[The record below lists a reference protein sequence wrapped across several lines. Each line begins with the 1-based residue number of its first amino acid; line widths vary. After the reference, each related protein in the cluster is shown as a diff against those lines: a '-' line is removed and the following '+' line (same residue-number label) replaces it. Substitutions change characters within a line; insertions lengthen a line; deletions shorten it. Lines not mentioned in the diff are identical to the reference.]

1 MGLGFTIH
9 TKIKDIEK
17 FQQAVESQAV
27 ESGYNAEHDESS
39 STVSFCRLGDLF
51 LNYQHEGEGNT
62 DNVIS
67 VNGDCQTNMLGPGF
81 HKAAIEFIDR
91 LQQATGTRFEVED
104 ETDYYTER
112 DFEAMKK
119 KHFHK
124 WLAKLFEIIQEQEDK
139 GSTSLSICWDLNKY
153 YPQSD
158 SGIVISPLGSFRLS
172 EVIRR
177 IREEGIESFADDFF
191 IWNNPER
198 DARFHRGLAL
208 NAMWED
214 CYFMPS
220 ERSEED
226 ARING
231 YIISELETAAS
242 LDPSLPFPKKEYEEL
257 CRLHGCTPVPT
268 DGIPTYETEF
278 AIGYRRGIIN
288 HKVGRI
294 RFSLPGSYLEDTD
307 DGTLVYYDAAADNW
321 HTVRCTGYSTNG
333 EPDFLDVE
341 EEMIEEREFDGGK
354 YRLYDMGIG
363 QDSED
368 EEPYPVYSCHALCSN
383 QYTLFTLCA
392 SRLEDLKKLSG
403 EFLPTLVAD
412 QPIEPENK
420 QIIYTGENMN
430 DELMKQIDEWHKA
443 EKHQEIIDALEQIP
457 EAERDFETTSLLARA
472 YNNIEEYAKAA
483 ELLESV
489 REEGAEDERWNFR
502 MGYAQYFLNN
512 YREALDYFSKARE
525 LNPED
530 EDTLSFIR
538 QCNMALPLT
547 RRVKEF
553 WNWFVENEEKLSGM
567 MNPKSMEEAD
577 AFMEF
582 ISKGTNLISED
593 MHFNIGGDHEFTF
606 SVEGWPDLFII
617 YPYIISCMPECLK
630 GKWKFFP
637 FNPGKVGSFAYRVHN
652 TDVDM
657 GKIMVKA
664 SYDEKRENFNIRYYD
679 KNLCALPEENSDGNF
694 HVILELVLG
703 EGVSF
708 KYVNGIERASGIE
721 EGMIALSGLRQ
732 HIEETVKSHGHEFF
746 ENPKD
751 VYTGYQLTPKESD
764 ELRFDVI
771 VGSTCLDSI
780 VADYYHGSTE
790 IFDHADGFGV
800 QALYMVFQNGVG
812 EDNILN
818 FRHDLEDRI
827 TEEILEPGNLGVITG
842 GATGTEYSYID
853 LFVYDLRA
861 FVKKVIPLLDEYPE
875 YSFYISDFIRNGRI
889 HQLTEAASE
898 AIPYTKENKEE
909 FLAQIEK
916 WNDMEKFSKCI
927 KALEDIPE
935 AEQDYDMVM
944 LQVRAYENYAIL
956 GDNGEEPEDDE
967 KERALNKALELLE
980 SIREAGESQAG
991 WNKRMAYAYQYLV
1004 EQEEKAIEYAKR
1016 WAELDPEDS
1025 SAVAVINECNE
1036 ELEKRKIKCESCC
1049 DDDNGDNKSIAP
1061 EMYSE
1066 DEIDIIEKHIEH
1078 YYGNFEFVF
1087 HEKVSPDIHVDICL
1101 IPPSEECNWY
1111 TLVTMGMGAHLM
1123 NVPNQLKEEQLE
1135 RAELVICLP
1144 EYWKLDKEHLK
1155 DEKWYWPIRLLKEL
1169 ARFPGENNT
1178 WLGWGHTVSYDGPLS
1193 YTTELCASI
1202 LINPPCGNVGG
1213 NTCTLPD
1220 GEEVNFYQVIPL
1232 YRDELEYKLKN
1243 GTQKLLDKMNDNI
1256 LLVNPHRLNVLN
1268 QIDIETNPIQSSEI
1282 SISSVAR
1289 QEVIAHIEK
1298 YFGKI
1303 NNFLHDDSCS
1313 EYPLDIAVIAP
1324 RKEHNYYTLI
1334 TVNMSNHEVLESDDI
1349 DGNTCHQELL
1359 INLPPD
1365 WKLGLS
1371 DWTEEKWCWP
1381 IRLITSL
1388 ARQCIRHR
1396 TCISWGKTMEL
1407 GGENTFSEDTK
1418 LCAIVLLS
1426 PSIFGDKSSTCK
1438 TQEAGSVEF
1447 YQVIPLYREEL
1458 QFIQDKDIDE
1468 FFEIC
1473 PDDALETINPLR
1485 LNVVTDAEKIGY
1497 DISYIDDAKK
1507 HEEKIEELHLSADEL
1522 APYNHMAIYLRW
1534 CIEHNL
1540 MSQPF
1545 LFRHGDLVDRVKVED
1560 SIDLR
1565 EFIRDNEDLHGGL
1578 STILLNR
1585 VGTMFTKWY
1594 NWENRS
1600 TPYAYIKDIQAY
1612 AMDYFKGRIWNSE
1625 DETDAAYLLLPW
1637 TEKYYHDMAALI
1649 DSRFKEWEDE
1659 PQTDPQFLH
1668 IPQDN
1673 IKLLLKDWSKAIECT
1688 VSSRVLVDGCDVGF
1702 GCGRGSH
1709 SRRRRMG
1716 GPDGRRLPADYGEN
1730 RTEHTADKGGCGS
1743 AGRGGAIGQRLAD
1756 ADIVPQSAGRP
1767 LRAGHQLGCK
1777 PRRGARGAGR
1787 RRLVDR
1793 HRRSGL
1799 AGCGR
1804 RAARNRCRRTPHK
1817 GHYGDIDFGYD
1828 VLVRRERCRADI
1840 AISEQRGGVKGV
1852 RHLDD
1857 GVARRRDGAA
1867 ARHPPSVGHR
1877 RVAAGRMDDQ
1887 TAQPPALRRGICRND
1902 GTEYPPFAR
1911 SAVSLDDAAGR
1922 HGNGFLRPDRLH
1934 RSCHASR
1941 RADALP
1947 RGRPPRAPAGNPSLG
1962 GGGIA
1967 SLRYRFQNVH
1977 FARKCHYRTAGNPD
1991 SRMGGFTQ

>member
-1396 TCISWGKTMEL
+1396 TCISWEKTMEL

-1688 VSSRVLVDGCDVGF
+1688 VSSRVLVDGCEIATCIRQKPFAED
-1702 GCGRGSH
+1702 
-1709 SRRRRMG
+1709 MG
-1716 GPDGRRLPADYGEN
+1716 WDSGWLF
-1730 RTEHTADKGGCGS
+1730 
-1743 AGRGGAIGQRLAD
+1743 LAD
-1756 ADIVPQSAGRP
+1756 GDEDNDECRYEYCDLNTICNYSPDVMQYLDFPYDT
-1767 LRAGHQLGCK
+1767 
-1777 PRRGARGAGR
+1777 
-1787 RRLVDR
+1787 RLVR
-1793 HRRSGL
+1793 
-1799 AGCGR
+1799 
-1804 RAARNRCRRTPHK
+1804 K
-1817 GHYGDIDFGYD
+1817 
-1828 VLVRRERCRADI
+1828 E
-1840 AISEQRGGVKGV
+1840 
-1852 RHLDD
+1852 D
-1857 GVARRRDGAA
+1857 GKLYVDE
-1867 ARHPPSVGHR
+1867 
-1877 RVAAGRMDDQ
+1877 D
-1887 TAQPPALRRGICRND
+1887 
-1902 GTEYPPFAR
+1902 
-1911 SAVSLDDAAGR
+1911 
-1922 HGNGFLRPDRLH
+1922 
-1934 RSCHASR
+1934 
-1941 RADALP
+1941 
-1947 RGRPPRAPAGNPSLG
+1947 
-1962 GGGIA
+1962 
-1967 SLRYRFQNVH
+1967 
-1977 FARKCHYRTAGNPD
+1977 
-1991 SRMGGFTQ
+1991 

>member
-1202 LINPPCGNVGG
+1202 LINPPCGNIGGNIGG

-1220 GEEVNFYQVIPL
+1220 GEEVNFYQIIPL
-1232 YRDELEYKLKN
+1232 YGDELEFKLKN

-1407 GGENTFSEDTK
+1407 GGDNTFSEGTK

-1438 TQEAGSVEF
+1438 TQGAGSVEF

-1545 LFRHGDLVDRVKVED
+1545 LFRHGDLVDRVKAED

-1688 VSSRVLVDGCDVGF
+1688 VSSRVLVVGCEIATCIRQKPFAED
-1702 GCGRGSH
+1702 
-1709 SRRRRMG
+1709 MG
-1716 GPDGRRLPADYGEN
+1716 WDSGWLF
-1730 RTEHTADKGGCGS
+1730 
-1743 AGRGGAIGQRLAD
+1743 LAD
-1756 ADIVPQSAGRP
+1756 GDEDNDECRYEYCDLNTICNYSPDVMQYLDFPYDT
-1767 LRAGHQLGCK
+1767 
-1777 PRRGARGAGR
+1777 
-1787 RRLVDR
+1787 RLVR
-1793 HRRSGL
+1793 
-1799 AGCGR
+1799 
-1804 RAARNRCRRTPHK
+1804 K
-1817 GHYGDIDFGYD
+1817 
-1828 VLVRRERCRADI
+1828 E
-1840 AISEQRGGVKGV
+1840 
-1852 RHLDD
+1852 D
-1857 GVARRRDGAA
+1857 GKLYVD
-1867 ARHPPSVGHR
+1867 
-1877 RVAAGRMDDQ
+1877 
-1887 TAQPPALRRGICRND
+1887 
-1902 GTEYPPFAR
+1902 EE
-1911 SAVSLDDAAGR
+1911 
-1922 HGNGFLRPDRLH
+1922 
-1934 RSCHASR
+1934 
-1941 RADALP
+1941 
-1947 RGRPPRAPAGNPSLG
+1947 
-1962 GGGIA
+1962 
-1967 SLRYRFQNVH
+1967 
-1977 FARKCHYRTAGNPD
+1977 
-1991 SRMGGFTQ
+1991 

>member
-307 DGTLVYYDAAADNW
+307 DGALVYYDAAADNW

-1688 VSSRVLVDGCDVGF
+1688 VSSRVLVDGCEIATCIRQKPFAED
-1702 GCGRGSH
+1702 
-1709 SRRRRMG
+1709 MG
-1716 GPDGRRLPADYGEN
+1716 WDSGWLF
-1730 RTEHTADKGGCGS
+1730 
-1743 AGRGGAIGQRLAD
+1743 LAD
-1756 ADIVPQSAGRP
+1756 GDEDNDECRYEYCDLNTICNYSPDVMQYLDFPYDT
-1767 LRAGHQLGCK
+1767 
-1777 PRRGARGAGR
+1777 
-1787 RRLVDR
+1787 RLVR
-1793 HRRSGL
+1793 
-1799 AGCGR
+1799 
-1804 RAARNRCRRTPHK
+1804 K
-1817 GHYGDIDFGYD
+1817 
-1828 VLVRRERCRADI
+1828 E
-1840 AISEQRGGVKGV
+1840 
-1852 RHLDD
+1852 D
-1857 GVARRRDGAA
+1857 GKLYVDE
-1867 ARHPPSVGHR
+1867 
-1877 RVAAGRMDDQ
+1877 D
-1887 TAQPPALRRGICRND
+1887 
-1902 GTEYPPFAR
+1902 
-1911 SAVSLDDAAGR
+1911 
-1922 HGNGFLRPDRLH
+1922 
-1934 RSCHASR
+1934 
-1941 RADALP
+1941 
-1947 RGRPPRAPAGNPSLG
+1947 
-1962 GGGIA
+1962 
-1967 SLRYRFQNVH
+1967 
-1977 FARKCHYRTAGNPD
+1977 
-1991 SRMGGFTQ
+1991 

>member
-51 LNYQHEGEGNT
+51 LNYQHEGEGNA

-278 AIGYRRGIIN
+278 AIGYRRGIVN

-354 YRLYDMGIG
+354 YRLYDMGTG

-392 SRLEDLKKLSG
+392 SRLEDLKKLSS

-489 REEGAEDERWNFR
+489 KEEGAEDERWNFR

-538 QCNMALPLT
+538 QCNMHLPLT

-637 FNPGKVGSFAYRVHN
+637 FNPGKVGSFAYRVHD

-771 VGSTCLDSI
+771 VGSTCLSSI

-790 IFDHADGFGV
+790 IFDHANGFGA
-800 QALYMVFQNGVG
+800 QALYIVFQNGAG

-827 TEEILEPGNLGVITG
+827 TEEILE
-842 GATGTEYSYID
+842 TEYSYID

-1101 IPPSEECNWY
+1101 IPPSKECNWY

-1545 LFRHGDLVDRVKVED
+1545 LFRHGDLVDRVKAED

-1688 VSSRVLVDGCDVGF
+1688 VSSRVLVDGCEIATCIRQKPFAED
-1702 GCGRGSH
+1702 
-1709 SRRRRMG
+1709 MG
-1716 GPDGRRLPADYGEN
+1716 WDSGWLF
-1730 RTEHTADKGGCGS
+1730 
-1743 AGRGGAIGQRLAD
+1743 LAD
-1756 ADIVPQSAGRP
+1756 GDEDNDECRYEYCDLNTICNYSPDVMQYLDFPYDT
-1767 LRAGHQLGCK
+1767 
-1777 PRRGARGAGR
+1777 
-1787 RRLVDR
+1787 RLVR
-1793 HRRSGL
+1793 
-1799 AGCGR
+1799 
-1804 RAARNRCRRTPHK
+1804 K
-1817 GHYGDIDFGYD
+1817 
-1828 VLVRRERCRADI
+1828 E
-1840 AISEQRGGVKGV
+1840 
-1852 RHLDD
+1852 D
-1857 GVARRRDGAA
+1857 GKLYVDE
-1867 ARHPPSVGHR
+1867 
-1877 RVAAGRMDDQ
+1877 D
-1887 TAQPPALRRGICRND
+1887 
-1902 GTEYPPFAR
+1902 
-1911 SAVSLDDAAGR
+1911 
-1922 HGNGFLRPDRLH
+1922 
-1934 RSCHASR
+1934 
-1941 RADALP
+1941 
-1947 RGRPPRAPAGNPSLG
+1947 
-1962 GGGIA
+1962 
-1967 SLRYRFQNVH
+1967 
-1977 FARKCHYRTAGNPD
+1977 
-1991 SRMGGFTQ
+1991 

>member
-17 FQQAVESQAV
+17 FQQTVESQAV

-91 LQQATGTRFEVED
+91 LQQATRTRFEVED

-124 WLAKLFEIIQEQEDK
+124 WLAKLFEIIQEQKDK
-139 GSTSLSICWDLNKY
+139 GSTSLLFCWDINKY

-158 SGIVISPLGSFRLS
+158 NGIVISPLGSFCLS
-172 EVIRR
+172 EVVRR

-191 IWNNPER
+191 IWNNSER
-198 DARFHRGLAL
+198 DARFHRGMAL

-231 YIISELETAAS
+231 YIISELETTAS

-257 CRLHGCTPVPT
+257 CRLHGCVPVPT
-268 DGIPTYETEF
+268 DGIPPYETEF
-278 AIGYRRGIIN
+278 AIGYRRGIVN
-288 HKVGRI
+288 HKVGKI

-307 DGTLVYYDAAADNW
+307 EGTLVYYDAAADNW
-321 HTVRCTGYSTNG
+321 HTVRCTGYSTDG

-354 YRLYDMGIG
+354 YRLYDMGID

-368 EEPYPVYSCHALCSN
+368 EEPYPVYSCHALCPN

-392 SRLEDLKKLSG
+392 SRLEDLKKLSS

-412 QPIEPENK
+412 QPIEPEKK

-430 DELMKQIDEWHKA
+430 DELMEQIDEWHKA

-457 EAERDFETTSLLARA
+457 EAERDFETTGFLARA

-1688 VSSRVLVDGCDVGF
+1688 VSSRVLVDGCEIATCIRQKPFAED
-1702 GCGRGSH
+1702 
-1709 SRRRRMG
+1709 MG
-1716 GPDGRRLPADYGEN
+1716 WDSGWLF
-1730 RTEHTADKGGCGS
+1730 
-1743 AGRGGAIGQRLAD
+1743 LAD
-1756 ADIVPQSAGRP
+1756 GDEDNDECRYEYCDLNTICNYSPDVMQYLDFPYDT
-1767 LRAGHQLGCK
+1767 
-1777 PRRGARGAGR
+1777 
-1787 RRLVDR
+1787 RLVR
-1793 HRRSGL
+1793 
-1799 AGCGR
+1799 
-1804 RAARNRCRRTPHK
+1804 K
-1817 GHYGDIDFGYD
+1817 
-1828 VLVRRERCRADI
+1828 E
-1840 AISEQRGGVKGV
+1840 
-1852 RHLDD
+1852 D
-1857 GVARRRDGAA
+1857 GKLYVDE
-1867 ARHPPSVGHR
+1867 
-1877 RVAAGRMDDQ
+1877 D
-1887 TAQPPALRRGICRND
+1887 
-1902 GTEYPPFAR
+1902 
-1911 SAVSLDDAAGR
+1911 
-1922 HGNGFLRPDRLH
+1922 
-1934 RSCHASR
+1934 
-1941 RADALP
+1941 
-1947 RGRPPRAPAGNPSLG
+1947 
-1962 GGGIA
+1962 
-1967 SLRYRFQNVH
+1967 
-1977 FARKCHYRTAGNPD
+1977 
-1991 SRMGGFTQ
+1991 

>member
-842 GATGTEYSYID
+842 GATGTKYSYID

-1688 VSSRVLVDGCDVGF
+1688 VSSRVLVDGCEIATCIRQKPFAED
-1702 GCGRGSH
+1702 
-1709 SRRRRMG
+1709 MG
-1716 GPDGRRLPADYGEN
+1716 WDSGWLF
-1730 RTEHTADKGGCGS
+1730 
-1743 AGRGGAIGQRLAD
+1743 LAD
-1756 ADIVPQSAGRP
+1756 GDEDNDECRYEYCDLNTICNYSPDVMQYLDFPYDT
-1767 LRAGHQLGCK
+1767 
-1777 PRRGARGAGR
+1777 
-1787 RRLVDR
+1787 RLVR
-1793 HRRSGL
+1793 
-1799 AGCGR
+1799 
-1804 RAARNRCRRTPHK
+1804 K
-1817 GHYGDIDFGYD
+1817 
-1828 VLVRRERCRADI
+1828 E
-1840 AISEQRGGVKGV
+1840 
-1852 RHLDD
+1852 D
-1857 GVARRRDGAA
+1857 GKLYVDE
-1867 ARHPPSVGHR
+1867 
-1877 RVAAGRMDDQ
+1877 D
-1887 TAQPPALRRGICRND
+1887 
-1902 GTEYPPFAR
+1902 
-1911 SAVSLDDAAGR
+1911 
-1922 HGNGFLRPDRLH
+1922 
-1934 RSCHASR
+1934 
-1941 RADALP
+1941 
-1947 RGRPPRAPAGNPSLG
+1947 
-1962 GGGIA
+1962 
-1967 SLRYRFQNVH
+1967 
-1977 FARKCHYRTAGNPD
+1977 
-1991 SRMGGFTQ
+1991 

>member
-17 FQQAVESQAV
+17 FQQTVESQAV

-91 LQQATGTRFEVED
+91 LQQATRTRFEVED

-124 WLAKLFEIIQEQEDK
+124 WLTKLFEIIQEQNNK
-139 GSTSLSICWDLNKY
+139 GSTSLLFCWDINKY

-158 SGIVISPLGSFRLS
+158 NGIVISPLGSFRLS
-172 EVIRR
+172 EVVRR

-191 IWNNPER
+191 IWNNSER
-198 DARFHRGLAL
+198 DARFHRGMAL

-231 YIISELETAAS
+231 YIISELETTAS

-257 CRLHGCTPVPT
+257 CRLHGCVPVPT
-268 DGIPTYETEF
+268 DGIPPYETEF
-278 AIGYRRGIIN
+278 AIGYRRGIAN
-288 HKVGRI
+288 HKVGKI
-294 RFSLPGSYLEDTD
+294 RLSLPGSYLEDTD
-307 DGTLVYYDAAADNW
+307 EGTLVYYDAAADNW
-321 HTVRCTGYSTNG
+321 HTVRCTGYSTDG

-354 YRLYDMGIG
+354 YRLYDMGID

-368 EEPYPVYSCHALCSN
+368 EEPYPVYSCHALCPN

-392 SRLEDLKKLSG
+392 SRLEDLKKLSS

-412 QPIEPENK
+412 QPIEPEKK

-430 DELMKQIDEWHKA
+430 DELMEQIDEWHKA

-457 EAERDFETTSLLARA
+457 EAERDFETTGFLARA

-489 REEGAEDERWNFR
+489 REEGTEDERWNFR
-502 MGYAQYFLNN
+502 MGYAQYFLCN
-512 YREALDYFSKARE
+512 YREALSYFSKARE
-525 LNPED
+525 LEPENGD
-530 EDTLSFIR
+530 ALSFIR
-538 QCNMALPLT
+538 QCNMAMPLT

-567 MNPKSMEEAD
+567 MCPNSMEEAD

-637 FNPGKVGSFAYRVHN
+637 FNPGKVGSFAYRVHD

-771 VGSTCLDSI
+771 VGSTCLSSI

-944 LQVRAYENYAIL
+944 LLVRAYENYAIL

-1123 NVPNQLKEEQLE
+1123 NVPNQLKEDQLE

-1202 LINPPCGNVGG
+1202 LINPPCGNIGG

-1220 GEEVNFYQVIPL
+1220 GEEVNFYQIIPL
-1232 YRDELEYKLKN
+1232 YGDELEFKLKN

-1407 GGENTFSEDTK
+1407 GGDNTFSEGTK

-1438 TQEAGSVEF
+1438 TQGAGSVEF

-1545 LFRHGDLVDRVKVED
+1545 LFRHGDLVDRVKAED

-1688 VSSRVLVDGCDVGF
+1688 VSSRVLVVGCEIATCIRQKPFAED
-1702 GCGRGSH
+1702 
-1709 SRRRRMG
+1709 MG
-1716 GPDGRRLPADYGEN
+1716 WDSGWLF
-1730 RTEHTADKGGCGS
+1730 
-1743 AGRGGAIGQRLAD
+1743 LAD
-1756 ADIVPQSAGRP
+1756 GDEDNDECRYEYCDLNTICNYSPDVMQYLDFPYDT
-1767 LRAGHQLGCK
+1767 
-1777 PRRGARGAGR
+1777 
-1787 RRLVDR
+1787 RLVR
-1793 HRRSGL
+1793 
-1799 AGCGR
+1799 
-1804 RAARNRCRRTPHK
+1804 K
-1817 GHYGDIDFGYD
+1817 
-1828 VLVRRERCRADI
+1828 E
-1840 AISEQRGGVKGV
+1840 
-1852 RHLDD
+1852 D
-1857 GVARRRDGAA
+1857 GKLYVD
-1867 ARHPPSVGHR
+1867 
-1877 RVAAGRMDDQ
+1877 
-1887 TAQPPALRRGICRND
+1887 
-1902 GTEYPPFAR
+1902 EE
-1911 SAVSLDDAAGR
+1911 
-1922 HGNGFLRPDRLH
+1922 
-1934 RSCHASR
+1934 
-1941 RADALP
+1941 
-1947 RGRPPRAPAGNPSLG
+1947 
-1962 GGGIA
+1962 
-1967 SLRYRFQNVH
+1967 
-1977 FARKCHYRTAGNPD
+1977 
-1991 SRMGGFTQ
+1991 

>member
-637 FNPGKVGSFAYRVHN
+637 FNPGKVGSFAYCVHN

-1256 LLVNPHRLNVLN
+1256 LLLVNPHRLNVLN

-1688 VSSRVLVDGCDVGF
+1688 VSSRVLVDGCEIATCIRQKPFAED
-1702 GCGRGSH
+1702 
-1709 SRRRRMG
+1709 MG
-1716 GPDGRRLPADYGEN
+1716 WDSGWLF
-1730 RTEHTADKGGCGS
+1730 
-1743 AGRGGAIGQRLAD
+1743 LAD
-1756 ADIVPQSAGRP
+1756 GDEDNDECRYEYCDLNTICNYSPDVMQYLDFPYDT
-1767 LRAGHQLGCK
+1767 
-1777 PRRGARGAGR
+1777 
-1787 RRLVDR
+1787 RLVR
-1793 HRRSGL
+1793 
-1799 AGCGR
+1799 
-1804 RAARNRCRRTPHK
+1804 K
-1817 GHYGDIDFGYD
+1817 
-1828 VLVRRERCRADI
+1828 E
-1840 AISEQRGGVKGV
+1840 
-1852 RHLDD
+1852 D
-1857 GVARRRDGAA
+1857 GKLYVDE
-1867 ARHPPSVGHR
+1867 
-1877 RVAAGRMDDQ
+1877 D
-1887 TAQPPALRRGICRND
+1887 
-1902 GTEYPPFAR
+1902 
-1911 SAVSLDDAAGR
+1911 
-1922 HGNGFLRPDRLH
+1922 
-1934 RSCHASR
+1934 
-1941 RADALP
+1941 
-1947 RGRPPRAPAGNPSLG
+1947 
-1962 GGGIA
+1962 
-1967 SLRYRFQNVH
+1967 
-1977 FARKCHYRTAGNPD
+1977 
-1991 SRMGGFTQ
+1991 

>member
-17 FQQAVESQAV
+17 FQQTVESQAV

-91 LQQATGTRFEVED
+91 LQQATRTRFEVED

-124 WLAKLFEIIQEQEDK
+124 WLAKLFEIIQEQKDK
-139 GSTSLSICWDLNKY
+139 GSTSLLFCWDINKY

-158 SGIVISPLGSFRLS
+158 NGIVISPLGSFCLS
-172 EVIRR
+172 EVVRR

-191 IWNNPER
+191 IWNNSER
-198 DARFHRGLAL
+198 DARFHRGMAL

-1220 GEEVNFYQVIPL
+1220 GEKVNFYQVIPL

-1407 GGENTFSEDTK
+1407 GGDNTFSEGTK

-1438 TQEAGSVEF
+1438 TQGAGSVEF

-1545 LFRHGDLVDRVKVED
+1545 LFRHGDLVDRVKAED

-1688 VSSRVLVDGCDVGF
+1688 VSSRVLVVGCEIATCIRQKPFAED
-1702 GCGRGSH
+1702 
-1709 SRRRRMG
+1709 MG
-1716 GPDGRRLPADYGEN
+1716 WDSGWLF
-1730 RTEHTADKGGCGS
+1730 
-1743 AGRGGAIGQRLAD
+1743 LAD
-1756 ADIVPQSAGRP
+1756 GDEDNDECRYEYCDLNTICNYSPDVMQYLDFPYDT
-1767 LRAGHQLGCK
+1767 
-1777 PRRGARGAGR
+1777 
-1787 RRLVDR
+1787 RLVR
-1793 HRRSGL
+1793 
-1799 AGCGR
+1799 
-1804 RAARNRCRRTPHK
+1804 K
-1817 GHYGDIDFGYD
+1817 
-1828 VLVRRERCRADI
+1828 E
-1840 AISEQRGGVKGV
+1840 
-1852 RHLDD
+1852 D
-1857 GVARRRDGAA
+1857 GKLYVD
-1867 ARHPPSVGHR
+1867 
-1877 RVAAGRMDDQ
+1877 
-1887 TAQPPALRRGICRND
+1887 
-1902 GTEYPPFAR
+1902 EE
-1911 SAVSLDDAAGR
+1911 
-1922 HGNGFLRPDRLH
+1922 
-1934 RSCHASR
+1934 
-1941 RADALP
+1941 
-1947 RGRPPRAPAGNPSLG
+1947 
-1962 GGGIA
+1962 
-1967 SLRYRFQNVH
+1967 
-1977 FARKCHYRTAGNPD
+1977 
-1991 SRMGGFTQ
+1991 

>member
-1123 NVPNQLKEEQLE
+1123 NVPNQLKEDQLE

-1220 GEEVNFYQVIPL
+1220 GEEVNFYQIIPL
-1232 YRDELEYKLKN
+1232 YGDELEFKLKN

-1407 GGENTFSEDTK
+1407 GGDNTFSEGTK

-1438 TQEAGSVEF
+1438 TQGAGSVEF

-1545 LFRHGDLVDRVKVED
+1545 LFKHGDLVDRVKAED

-1688 VSSRVLVDGCDVGF
+1688 VSSRVLVDGCEIATCIRQKPFAED
-1702 GCGRGSH
+1702 
-1709 SRRRRMG
+1709 MG
-1716 GPDGRRLPADYGEN
+1716 WDSGWLF
-1730 RTEHTADKGGCGS
+1730 
-1743 AGRGGAIGQRLAD
+1743 LAD
-1756 ADIVPQSAGRP
+1756 GDEDNDECRYEYCDLNTICNYSPDVMQYLDFPYDT
-1767 LRAGHQLGCK
+1767 
-1777 PRRGARGAGR
+1777 
-1787 RRLVDR
+1787 RLVR
-1793 HRRSGL
+1793 
-1799 AGCGR
+1799 
-1804 RAARNRCRRTPHK
+1804 K
-1817 GHYGDIDFGYD
+1817 
-1828 VLVRRERCRADI
+1828 E
-1840 AISEQRGGVKGV
+1840 
-1852 RHLDD
+1852 D
-1857 GVARRRDGAA
+1857 GKLYVDE
-1867 ARHPPSVGHR
+1867 
-1877 RVAAGRMDDQ
+1877 D
-1887 TAQPPALRRGICRND
+1887 
-1902 GTEYPPFAR
+1902 
-1911 SAVSLDDAAGR
+1911 
-1922 HGNGFLRPDRLH
+1922 
-1934 RSCHASR
+1934 
-1941 RADALP
+1941 
-1947 RGRPPRAPAGNPSLG
+1947 
-1962 GGGIA
+1962 
-1967 SLRYRFQNVH
+1967 
-1977 FARKCHYRTAGNPD
+1977 
-1991 SRMGGFTQ
+1991 

>member
-17 FQQAVESQAV
+17 FQQTVESQAV

-91 LQQATGTRFEVED
+91 LQQATRTRFEVED

-637 FNPGKVGSFAYRVHN
+637 FNPGKVGSFAYRVHD

-1688 VSSRVLVDGCDVGF
+1688 VSSRVLVDGCEIATCIRQKPFAED
-1702 GCGRGSH
+1702 
-1709 SRRRRMG
+1709 MG
-1716 GPDGRRLPADYGEN
+1716 WDSGWLF
-1730 RTEHTADKGGCGS
+1730 
-1743 AGRGGAIGQRLAD
+1743 LAD
-1756 ADIVPQSAGRP
+1756 GDEDNDECRYEYCDLNTICNYSPDVMQYLDFPYDT
-1767 LRAGHQLGCK
+1767 
-1777 PRRGARGAGR
+1777 
-1787 RRLVDR
+1787 RLVR
-1793 HRRSGL
+1793 
-1799 AGCGR
+1799 
-1804 RAARNRCRRTPHK
+1804 K
-1817 GHYGDIDFGYD
+1817 
-1828 VLVRRERCRADI
+1828 E
-1840 AISEQRGGVKGV
+1840 
-1852 RHLDD
+1852 D
-1857 GVARRRDGAA
+1857 GKLYVDE
-1867 ARHPPSVGHR
+1867 
-1877 RVAAGRMDDQ
+1877 D
-1887 TAQPPALRRGICRND
+1887 
-1902 GTEYPPFAR
+1902 
-1911 SAVSLDDAAGR
+1911 
-1922 HGNGFLRPDRLH
+1922 
-1934 RSCHASR
+1934 
-1941 RADALP
+1941 
-1947 RGRPPRAPAGNPSLG
+1947 
-1962 GGGIA
+1962 
-1967 SLRYRFQNVH
+1967 
-1977 FARKCHYRTAGNPD
+1977 
-1991 SRMGGFTQ
+1991 

>member
-17 FQQAVESQAV
+17 FQQTVESQAV

-91 LQQATGTRFEVED
+91 LQQATRTRFEVED

-124 WLAKLFEIIQEQEDK
+124 WLAKLFEIIQEQNNK
-139 GSTSLSICWDLNKY
+139 GSTSLLFCWDINKY

-158 SGIVISPLGSFRLS
+158 NGIVISPLGSFRLS
-172 EVIRR
+172 EVVRR

-191 IWNNPER
+191 IWNNSER
-198 DARFHRGLAL
+198 DARFHRGMAL

-231 YIISELETAAS
+231 YIISELETTAS

-257 CRLHGCTPVPT
+257 CRLHGCVPVPT
-268 DGIPTYETEF
+268 DGIPPYETEF
-278 AIGYRRGIIN
+278 AIGYRRGIVN
-288 HKVGRI
+288 HKVGKI

-307 DGTLVYYDAAADNW
+307 EGTLVYYDAAADNW
-321 HTVRCTGYSTNG
+321 HTVRCTGYSTDG

-354 YRLYDMGIG
+354 YRLYDMGID

-368 EEPYPVYSCHALCSN
+368 EEPYPVYSCHALCPN

-392 SRLEDLKKLSG
+392 SRLEDLKKLSS

-412 QPIEPENK
+412 QPIEPEKK

-430 DELMKQIDEWHKA
+430 DELMEQIDEWHKA

-457 EAERDFETTSLLARA
+457 EAERDFETTGFLARA

-502 MGYAQYFLNN
+502 MGYAQYFLCN
-512 YREALDYFSKARE
+512 YREALSYFSKARE
-525 LNPED
+525 LEPENGD
-530 EDTLSFIR
+530 ALSFIR
-538 QCNMALPLT
+538 QCNMAMPLT

-567 MNPKSMEEAD
+567 MCPNSMEEAD
-577 AFMEF
+577 AFIEF

-637 FNPGKVGSFAYRVHN
+637 FNPGKVGSFAYRVHD

-771 VGSTCLDSI
+771 VGSTCLSSI

-944 LQVRAYENYAIL
+944 LLVRAYENYAIL

-1123 NVPNQLKEEQLE
+1123 NVPNQLKEDQLE

-1202 LINPPCGNVGG
+1202 LINPPCGNIGE

-1220 GEEVNFYQVIPL
+1220 GEEVNFYQIIPL
-1232 YRDELEYKLKN
+1232 YGDELEFKLKN

-1407 GGENTFSEDTK
+1407 GGDNTFSEGTK

-1438 TQEAGSVEF
+1438 TQGAGSVEF

-1545 LFRHGDLVDRVKVED
+1545 LFRHGDLVDRVKAED

-1688 VSSRVLVDGCDVGF
+1688 VSSRVLVVGCEIATCIRQKPFAED
-1702 GCGRGSH
+1702 
-1709 SRRRRMG
+1709 MG
-1716 GPDGRRLPADYGEN
+1716 WDSGWLF
-1730 RTEHTADKGGCGS
+1730 
-1743 AGRGGAIGQRLAD
+1743 LAD
-1756 ADIVPQSAGRP
+1756 GDEDNDECRYEYCDLNTICNYSPDVMQYLDFPYDT
-1767 LRAGHQLGCK
+1767 
-1777 PRRGARGAGR
+1777 
-1787 RRLVDR
+1787 RLVR
-1793 HRRSGL
+1793 
-1799 AGCGR
+1799 
-1804 RAARNRCRRTPHK
+1804 K
-1817 GHYGDIDFGYD
+1817 
-1828 VLVRRERCRADI
+1828 E
-1840 AISEQRGGVKGV
+1840 
-1852 RHLDD
+1852 D
-1857 GVARRRDGAA
+1857 GKLYVD
-1867 ARHPPSVGHR
+1867 
-1877 RVAAGRMDDQ
+1877 
-1887 TAQPPALRRGICRND
+1887 
-1902 GTEYPPFAR
+1902 EE
-1911 SAVSLDDAAGR
+1911 
-1922 HGNGFLRPDRLH
+1922 
-1934 RSCHASR
+1934 
-1941 RADALP
+1941 
-1947 RGRPPRAPAGNPSLG
+1947 
-1962 GGGIA
+1962 
-1967 SLRYRFQNVH
+1967 
-1977 FARKCHYRTAGNPD
+1977 
-1991 SRMGGFTQ
+1991 

>member
-307 DGTLVYYDAAADNW
+307 EGTLVYYDAAADNW

-392 SRLEDLKKLSG
+392 SRLEDLKKLSS

-1688 VSSRVLVDGCDVGF
+1688 VSSRVLVDGCEIATCIRQKPFAED
-1702 GCGRGSH
+1702 
-1709 SRRRRMG
+1709 MG
-1716 GPDGRRLPADYGEN
+1716 WDSGWLF
-1730 RTEHTADKGGCGS
+1730 
-1743 AGRGGAIGQRLAD
+1743 LAD
-1756 ADIVPQSAGRP
+1756 GDEDNDECRYEYCDLNTICNYSPDVMQYLDFPYDT
-1767 LRAGHQLGCK
+1767 
-1777 PRRGARGAGR
+1777 
-1787 RRLVDR
+1787 RLVR
-1793 HRRSGL
+1793 
-1799 AGCGR
+1799 
-1804 RAARNRCRRTPHK
+1804 K
-1817 GHYGDIDFGYD
+1817 
-1828 VLVRRERCRADI
+1828 E
-1840 AISEQRGGVKGV
+1840 
-1852 RHLDD
+1852 D
-1857 GVARRRDGAA
+1857 GKLYVDE
-1867 ARHPPSVGHR
+1867 
-1877 RVAAGRMDDQ
+1877 D
-1887 TAQPPALRRGICRND
+1887 
-1902 GTEYPPFAR
+1902 
-1911 SAVSLDDAAGR
+1911 
-1922 HGNGFLRPDRLH
+1922 
-1934 RSCHASR
+1934 
-1941 RADALP
+1941 
-1947 RGRPPRAPAGNPSLG
+1947 
-1962 GGGIA
+1962 
-1967 SLRYRFQNVH
+1967 
-1977 FARKCHYRTAGNPD
+1977 
-1991 SRMGGFTQ
+1991 

>member
-51 LNYQHEGEGNT
+51 LNYQHEGEGNA

-91 LQQATGTRFEVED
+91 LQQAIGTRFEVED

-268 DGIPTYETEF
+268 DGMPTYETEF
-278 AIGYRRGIIN
+278 TIGYRRGIVN

-354 YRLYDMGIG
+354 YRLYDMGTG

-489 REEGAEDERWNFR
+489 KEEGAEDERWNFR

-637 FNPGKVGSFAYRVHN
+637 FNPGKVGSFAYRVHD

-1545 LFRHGDLVDRVKVED
+1545 LFRHGDLVDRVKAED

-1688 VSSRVLVDGCDVGF
+1688 VSSRVLVDGCEIATCIRQKPFAED
-1702 GCGRGSH
+1702 
-1709 SRRRRMG
+1709 MG
-1716 GPDGRRLPADYGEN
+1716 WDSGWLF
-1730 RTEHTADKGGCGS
+1730 
-1743 AGRGGAIGQRLAD
+1743 LAD
-1756 ADIVPQSAGRP
+1756 GDEDNDECRYEYCDLNTICNYSPDVMQYLDFPYDT
-1767 LRAGHQLGCK
+1767 
-1777 PRRGARGAGR
+1777 
-1787 RRLVDR
+1787 RLVR
-1793 HRRSGL
+1793 
-1799 AGCGR
+1799 
-1804 RAARNRCRRTPHK
+1804 K
-1817 GHYGDIDFGYD
+1817 
-1828 VLVRRERCRADI
+1828 E
-1840 AISEQRGGVKGV
+1840 
-1852 RHLDD
+1852 D
-1857 GVARRRDGAA
+1857 GKLYVDE
-1867 ARHPPSVGHR
+1867 
-1877 RVAAGRMDDQ
+1877 D
-1887 TAQPPALRRGICRND
+1887 
-1902 GTEYPPFAR
+1902 
-1911 SAVSLDDAAGR
+1911 
-1922 HGNGFLRPDRLH
+1922 
-1934 RSCHASR
+1934 
-1941 RADALP
+1941 
-1947 RGRPPRAPAGNPSLG
+1947 
-1962 GGGIA
+1962 
-1967 SLRYRFQNVH
+1967 
-1977 FARKCHYRTAGNPD
+1977 
-1991 SRMGGFTQ
+1991 

>member
-17 FQQAVESQAV
+17 FQQTVESQAV

-39 STVSFCRLGDLF
+39 SMVSFCRLGDLF

-91 LQQATGTRFEVED
+91 IQQATGTRFEVED

-208 NAMWED
+208 NALWED

-278 AIGYRRGIIN
+278 AIGYRRGIVN

-307 DGTLVYYDAAADNW
+307 EGTLVYYDAAADNW

-354 YRLYDMGIG
+354 YRFYDMGTG

-392 SRLEDLKKLSG
+392 SRLEDLKKLSS

-420 QIIYTGENMN
+420 QIIYTGENMK
-430 DELMKQIDEWHKA
+430 DELMKQIDEWHDA

-489 REEGAEDERWNFR
+489 KEEGAEDERWNFR
-502 MGYAQYFLNN
+502 MGYAQYFLDNN
-512 YREALDYFSKARE
+512 REALSYFGKARE

-530 EDTLSFIR
+530 EDALSFIR
-538 QCNMALPLT
+538 QCNMTLPLT
-547 RRVKEF
+547 QRVKEF

-637 FNPGKVGSFAYRVHN
+637 FNPGKVGSFAYRVHD

-827 TEEILEPGNLGVITG
+827 TGEILEPGNLGVITG

-898 AIPYTKENKEE
+898 VIPYTKENKEE

-935 AEQDYDMVM
+935 AEQDYDIVIR
-944 LQVRAYENYAIL
+944 LVRAYENYAIL

-1036 ELEKRKIKCESCC
+1036 ELEKRKIKCENCC

-1232 YRDELEYKLKN
+1232 YGNELEYKLKN

-1268 QIDIETNPIQSSEI
+1268 QIDIETTPIQSSEI

-1545 LFRHGDLVDRVKVED
+1545 LFRHGDLVDRVKAED

-1688 VSSRVLVDGCDVGF
+1688 VSSRVLVDGCEIATCIRQKPFAED
-1702 GCGRGSH
+1702 
-1709 SRRRRMG
+1709 MG
-1716 GPDGRRLPADYGEN
+1716 WDSGWLF
-1730 RTEHTADKGGCGS
+1730 
-1743 AGRGGAIGQRLAD
+1743 LAD
-1756 ADIVPQSAGRP
+1756 GDEDNDECQEEYCDLNTICNYSPDVMQYLDFPYDT
-1767 LRAGHQLGCK
+1767 
-1777 PRRGARGAGR
+1777 
-1787 RRLVDR
+1787 RLVR
-1793 HRRSGL
+1793 
-1799 AGCGR
+1799 
-1804 RAARNRCRRTPHK
+1804 K
-1817 GHYGDIDFGYD
+1817 
-1828 VLVRRERCRADI
+1828 E
-1840 AISEQRGGVKGV
+1840 
-1852 RHLDD
+1852 D
-1857 GVARRRDGAA
+1857 GKLYVDE
-1867 ARHPPSVGHR
+1867 
-1877 RVAAGRMDDQ
+1877 D
-1887 TAQPPALRRGICRND
+1887 
-1902 GTEYPPFAR
+1902 
-1911 SAVSLDDAAGR
+1911 
-1922 HGNGFLRPDRLH
+1922 
-1934 RSCHASR
+1934 
-1941 RADALP
+1941 
-1947 RGRPPRAPAGNPSLG
+1947 
-1962 GGGIA
+1962 
-1967 SLRYRFQNVH
+1967 
-1977 FARKCHYRTAGNPD
+1977 
-1991 SRMGGFTQ
+1991 

>member
-51 LNYQHEGEGNT
+51 LNYQHEGDGNT

-1688 VSSRVLVDGCDVGF
+1688 VSSRVLVDGCEIATCIRQKPFAED
-1702 GCGRGSH
+1702 
-1709 SRRRRMG
+1709 MG
-1716 GPDGRRLPADYGEN
+1716 WDSGWLF
-1730 RTEHTADKGGCGS
+1730 
-1743 AGRGGAIGQRLAD
+1743 LAD
-1756 ADIVPQSAGRP
+1756 GDEDNDECRYEYCDLNTICNYSPDVMQYLDFPYDT
-1767 LRAGHQLGCK
+1767 
-1777 PRRGARGAGR
+1777 
-1787 RRLVDR
+1787 RLVR
-1793 HRRSGL
+1793 
-1799 AGCGR
+1799 
-1804 RAARNRCRRTPHK
+1804 K
-1817 GHYGDIDFGYD
+1817 
-1828 VLVRRERCRADI
+1828 E
-1840 AISEQRGGVKGV
+1840 
-1852 RHLDD
+1852 D
-1857 GVARRRDGAA
+1857 GKLYVDE
-1867 ARHPPSVGHR
+1867 
-1877 RVAAGRMDDQ
+1877 D
-1887 TAQPPALRRGICRND
+1887 
-1902 GTEYPPFAR
+1902 
-1911 SAVSLDDAAGR
+1911 
-1922 HGNGFLRPDRLH
+1922 
-1934 RSCHASR
+1934 
-1941 RADALP
+1941 
-1947 RGRPPRAPAGNPSLG
+1947 
-1962 GGGIA
+1962 
-1967 SLRYRFQNVH
+1967 
-1977 FARKCHYRTAGNPD
+1977 
-1991 SRMGGFTQ
+1991 

>member
-39 STVSFCRLGDLF
+39 SMVSFCRLGDLF
-51 LNYQHEGEGNT
+51 LNYQHEGEGNA

-208 NAMWED
+208 NALWED

-489 REEGAEDERWNFR
+489 KEEGAEDERWNFR

-512 YREALDYFSKARE
+512 YREALGYFSKVRE
-525 LNPED
+525 LDPED
-530 EDTLSFIR
+530 EDALSLIR
-538 QCNMALPLT
+538 QCNMAMPLT

-617 YPYIISCMPECLK
+617 HPYIISCMPECLK

-637 FNPGKVGSFAYRVHN
+637 FNPGKVGSFAYRVHD

-679 KNLCALPEENSDGNF
+679 KNLCTLPEENSDGNF

-1688 VSSRVLVDGCDVGF
+1688 VSSRVLVDGCEIATCIRQKPFAED
-1702 GCGRGSH
+1702 
-1709 SRRRRMG
+1709 MG
-1716 GPDGRRLPADYGEN
+1716 WDSGWLF
-1730 RTEHTADKGGCGS
+1730 
-1743 AGRGGAIGQRLAD
+1743 LAD
-1756 ADIVPQSAGRP
+1756 GDEDNDECRYEYCDLNTICNYSPDVMQYLDFPYDT
-1767 LRAGHQLGCK
+1767 
-1777 PRRGARGAGR
+1777 
-1787 RRLVDR
+1787 RLVR
-1793 HRRSGL
+1793 
-1799 AGCGR
+1799 
-1804 RAARNRCRRTPHK
+1804 K
-1817 GHYGDIDFGYD
+1817 
-1828 VLVRRERCRADI
+1828 E
-1840 AISEQRGGVKGV
+1840 
-1852 RHLDD
+1852 D
-1857 GVARRRDGAA
+1857 GKLYVDE
-1867 ARHPPSVGHR
+1867 
-1877 RVAAGRMDDQ
+1877 D
-1887 TAQPPALRRGICRND
+1887 
-1902 GTEYPPFAR
+1902 
-1911 SAVSLDDAAGR
+1911 
-1922 HGNGFLRPDRLH
+1922 
-1934 RSCHASR
+1934 
-1941 RADALP
+1941 
-1947 RGRPPRAPAGNPSLG
+1947 
-1962 GGGIA
+1962 
-1967 SLRYRFQNVH
+1967 
-1977 FARKCHYRTAGNPD
+1977 
-1991 SRMGGFTQ
+1991 

>member
-17 FQQAVESQAV
+17 FQQTVESQAV

-91 LQQATGTRFEVED
+91 LQQATRTRFEVED

-124 WLAKLFEIIQEQEDK
+124 WLAKLFEIIQEQKDK
-139 GSTSLSICWDLNKY
+139 GSTSLLFCWDVNKY

-158 SGIVISPLGSFRLS
+158 NGIVISPLGSFRLS
-172 EVIRR
+172 EVVRR

-191 IWNNPER
+191 IWNNSER
-198 DARFHRGLAL
+198 DARFHRGMAL

-231 YIISELETAAS
+231 YIISELETTAS

-257 CRLHGCTPVPT
+257 CRLHGCVPVPT
-268 DGIPTYETEF
+268 DGIPSYETEF
-278 AIGYRRGIIN
+278 AIGYRRGIVN
-288 HKVGRI
+288 HKVGKI

-307 DGTLVYYDAAADNW
+307 EGTLVYYDAAADNW
-321 HTVRCTGYSTNG
+321 HTVRCTGYSTDG

-341 EEMIEEREFDGGK
+341 EEMIEEKEFDGGK
-354 YRLYDMGIG
+354 YRLYDMGID

-368 EEPYPVYSCHALCSN
+368 EEPYPVYSCHALCPN

-392 SRLEDLKKLSG
+392 SRLEDLKKLSS

-412 QPIEPENK
+412 QPIEPEKK

-430 DELMKQIDEWHKA
+430 DELMEQIDEWHKA

-457 EAERDFETTSLLARA
+457 EAERDFETTGFLARA

-637 FNPGKVGSFAYRVHN
+637 FNPGKVGAFAYRVHD

-875 YSFYISDFIRNGRI
+875 FSFYISDFIRNGRI

-1066 DEIDIIEKHIEH
+1066 DKIDIIEKHIEH

-1359 INLPPD
+1359 INLPPV

-1426 PSIFGDKSSTCK
+1426 PSIFGDKSSRCK

-1534 CIEHNL
+1534 CIKHNL

-1545 LFRHGDLVDRVKVED
+1545 LFRHGDLVDRIKAED

-1594 NWENRS
+1594 NWESRS

-1688 VSSRVLVDGCDVGF
+1688 VSSRVLVDGCEIATCIRQKPFAED
-1702 GCGRGSH
+1702 
-1709 SRRRRMG
+1709 MG
-1716 GPDGRRLPADYGEN
+1716 WDSGWLF
-1730 RTEHTADKGGCGS
+1730 
-1743 AGRGGAIGQRLAD
+1743 LAD
-1756 ADIVPQSAGRP
+1756 GDEDNDECRYEYCDLNTICNYSPDVMQYLDFPYDT
-1767 LRAGHQLGCK
+1767 
-1777 PRRGARGAGR
+1777 
-1787 RRLVDR
+1787 RLVR
-1793 HRRSGL
+1793 
-1799 AGCGR
+1799 
-1804 RAARNRCRRTPHK
+1804 K
-1817 GHYGDIDFGYD
+1817 
-1828 VLVRRERCRADI
+1828 E
-1840 AISEQRGGVKGV
+1840 
-1852 RHLDD
+1852 D
-1857 GVARRRDGAA
+1857 GKLYVD
-1867 ARHPPSVGHR
+1867 
-1877 RVAAGRMDDQ
+1877 
-1887 TAQPPALRRGICRND
+1887 
-1902 GTEYPPFAR
+1902 EE
-1911 SAVSLDDAAGR
+1911 
-1922 HGNGFLRPDRLH
+1922 
-1934 RSCHASR
+1934 
-1941 RADALP
+1941 
-1947 RGRPPRAPAGNPSLG
+1947 
-1962 GGGIA
+1962 
-1967 SLRYRFQNVH
+1967 
-1977 FARKCHYRTAGNPD
+1977 
-1991 SRMGGFTQ
+1991 

>member
-1545 LFRHGDLVDRVKVED
+1545 LFRHGDLGDRVKVED

-1688 VSSRVLVDGCDVGF
+1688 VSSRVLVDGCEIATCIRQKPFAED
-1702 GCGRGSH
+1702 
-1709 SRRRRMG
+1709 MG
-1716 GPDGRRLPADYGEN
+1716 WDSGWLF
-1730 RTEHTADKGGCGS
+1730 
-1743 AGRGGAIGQRLAD
+1743 LAD
-1756 ADIVPQSAGRP
+1756 GDEDNDECRYEYCDLNTICNYSPDVMQYLDFPYDT
-1767 LRAGHQLGCK
+1767 
-1777 PRRGARGAGR
+1777 
-1787 RRLVDR
+1787 RLVR
-1793 HRRSGL
+1793 
-1799 AGCGR
+1799 
-1804 RAARNRCRRTPHK
+1804 K
-1817 GHYGDIDFGYD
+1817 
-1828 VLVRRERCRADI
+1828 E
-1840 AISEQRGGVKGV
+1840 
-1852 RHLDD
+1852 D
-1857 GVARRRDGAA
+1857 GKLYVDE
-1867 ARHPPSVGHR
+1867 
-1877 RVAAGRMDDQ
+1877 D
-1887 TAQPPALRRGICRND
+1887 
-1902 GTEYPPFAR
+1902 
-1911 SAVSLDDAAGR
+1911 
-1922 HGNGFLRPDRLH
+1922 
-1934 RSCHASR
+1934 
-1941 RADALP
+1941 
-1947 RGRPPRAPAGNPSLG
+1947 
-1962 GGGIA
+1962 
-1967 SLRYRFQNVH
+1967 
-1977 FARKCHYRTAGNPD
+1977 
-1991 SRMGGFTQ
+1991 

>member
-17 FQQAVESQAV
+17 FQQTVESQAV

-91 LQQATGTRFEVED
+91 LQQATRTRFEVED

-637 FNPGKVGSFAYRVHN
+637 FNPGKVGSFAYRVHD

-1612 AMDYFKGRIWNSE
+1612 AMNYFKGRIWNSE

-1688 VSSRVLVDGCDVGF
+1688 VSSRVLVDGCEIATCIRQKPFAED
-1702 GCGRGSH
+1702 
-1709 SRRRRMG
+1709 MG
-1716 GPDGRRLPADYGEN
+1716 WDSGWLF
-1730 RTEHTADKGGCGS
+1730 
-1743 AGRGGAIGQRLAD
+1743 LAD
-1756 ADIVPQSAGRP
+1756 GDEDNDECRYEYCDLNTICNYSPDVMQYLDFPYDT
-1767 LRAGHQLGCK
+1767 
-1777 PRRGARGAGR
+1777 
-1787 RRLVDR
+1787 RLVR
-1793 HRRSGL
+1793 
-1799 AGCGR
+1799 
-1804 RAARNRCRRTPHK
+1804 K
-1817 GHYGDIDFGYD
+1817 
-1828 VLVRRERCRADI
+1828 E
-1840 AISEQRGGVKGV
+1840 
-1852 RHLDD
+1852 D
-1857 GVARRRDGAA
+1857 GKLYVDE
-1867 ARHPPSVGHR
+1867 
-1877 RVAAGRMDDQ
+1877 D
-1887 TAQPPALRRGICRND
+1887 
-1902 GTEYPPFAR
+1902 
-1911 SAVSLDDAAGR
+1911 
-1922 HGNGFLRPDRLH
+1922 
-1934 RSCHASR
+1934 
-1941 RADALP
+1941 
-1947 RGRPPRAPAGNPSLG
+1947 
-1962 GGGIA
+1962 
-1967 SLRYRFQNVH
+1967 
-1977 FARKCHYRTAGNPD
+1977 
-1991 SRMGGFTQ
+1991 

>member
-1213 NTCTLPD
+1213 DTCTLPD

-1407 GGENTFSEDTK
+1407 GGDNTFSEGTK

-1438 TQEAGSVEF
+1438 TQGAGSVEF

-1545 LFRHGDLVDRVKVED
+1545 LFRHGDLVDRVKAED

-1688 VSSRVLVDGCDVGF
+1688 VSSRVLVVGCEIATCIRQKPFAED
-1702 GCGRGSH
+1702 
-1709 SRRRRMG
+1709 MG
-1716 GPDGRRLPADYGEN
+1716 WDSGWLF
-1730 RTEHTADKGGCGS
+1730 
-1743 AGRGGAIGQRLAD
+1743 LAD
-1756 ADIVPQSAGRP
+1756 GDEDNDECRYEYCDLNTICNYSPDVMQYLDFPYDT
-1767 LRAGHQLGCK
+1767 
-1777 PRRGARGAGR
+1777 
-1787 RRLVDR
+1787 RLVR
-1793 HRRSGL
+1793 
-1799 AGCGR
+1799 
-1804 RAARNRCRRTPHK
+1804 K
-1817 GHYGDIDFGYD
+1817 
-1828 VLVRRERCRADI
+1828 E
-1840 AISEQRGGVKGV
+1840 
-1852 RHLDD
+1852 D
-1857 GVARRRDGAA
+1857 GKLYVD
-1867 ARHPPSVGHR
+1867 
-1877 RVAAGRMDDQ
+1877 
-1887 TAQPPALRRGICRND
+1887 
-1902 GTEYPPFAR
+1902 EE
-1911 SAVSLDDAAGR
+1911 
-1922 HGNGFLRPDRLH
+1922 
-1934 RSCHASR
+1934 
-1941 RADALP
+1941 
-1947 RGRPPRAPAGNPSLG
+1947 
-1962 GGGIA
+1962 
-1967 SLRYRFQNVH
+1967 
-1977 FARKCHYRTAGNPD
+1977 
-1991 SRMGGFTQ
+1991 

>member
-198 DARFHRGLAL
+198 DARFHRGMAL

-231 YIISELETAAS
+231 YIISELETTAS

-257 CRLHGCTPVPT
+257 CRLHGCVPVPT

-944 LQVRAYENYAIL
+944 LLVRAYENYAIL

-1123 NVPNQLKEEQLE
+1123 NVPNQLKEDQLE

-1202 LINPPCGNVGG
+1202 LINPPCGNIGG

-1220 GEEVNFYQVIPL
+1220 GEEVNFYQIIPL
-1232 YRDELEYKLKN
+1232 YGDELEFKLKN

-1545 LFRHGDLVDRVKVED
+1545 LFRHGDLVDRVKAED

-1688 VSSRVLVDGCDVGF
+1688 VSSRVLVVGCEIATCIRQKPFAED
-1702 GCGRGSH
+1702 
-1709 SRRRRMG
+1709 MG
-1716 GPDGRRLPADYGEN
+1716 WDSGWLF
-1730 RTEHTADKGGCGS
+1730 
-1743 AGRGGAIGQRLAD
+1743 LAD
-1756 ADIVPQSAGRP
+1756 GDEDNDECRYEYCDLNTICNYSPDVMQYLDFPYDT
-1767 LRAGHQLGCK
+1767 
-1777 PRRGARGAGR
+1777 
-1787 RRLVDR
+1787 RLVR
-1793 HRRSGL
+1793 
-1799 AGCGR
+1799 
-1804 RAARNRCRRTPHK
+1804 K
-1817 GHYGDIDFGYD
+1817 
-1828 VLVRRERCRADI
+1828 E
-1840 AISEQRGGVKGV
+1840 
-1852 RHLDD
+1852 D
-1857 GVARRRDGAA
+1857 GKLYVD
-1867 ARHPPSVGHR
+1867 
-1877 RVAAGRMDDQ
+1877 
-1887 TAQPPALRRGICRND
+1887 
-1902 GTEYPPFAR
+1902 EE
-1911 SAVSLDDAAGR
+1911 
-1922 HGNGFLRPDRLH
+1922 
-1934 RSCHASR
+1934 
-1941 RADALP
+1941 
-1947 RGRPPRAPAGNPSLG
+1947 
-1962 GGGIA
+1962 
-1967 SLRYRFQNVH
+1967 
-1977 FARKCHYRTAGNPD
+1977 
-1991 SRMGGFTQ
+1991 

>member
-853 LFVYDLRA
+853 LFVYDFPAFAMKVRA
-861 FVKKVIPLLDEYPE
+861 LLKEYSQF
-875 YSFYISDFIRNGRI
+875 SFYISDFIRNGRI

-1688 VSSRVLVDGCDVGF
+1688 VSSRVLVDGCEIATCIRQKPFAED
-1702 GCGRGSH
+1702 
-1709 SRRRRMG
+1709 MG
-1716 GPDGRRLPADYGEN
+1716 WDSGWLF
-1730 RTEHTADKGGCGS
+1730 
-1743 AGRGGAIGQRLAD
+1743 LAD
-1756 ADIVPQSAGRP
+1756 GDEDNDECRYEYCDLNTICNYSPDVMQYLDFPYDT
-1767 LRAGHQLGCK
+1767 
-1777 PRRGARGAGR
+1777 
-1787 RRLVDR
+1787 RLVR
-1793 HRRSGL
+1793 
-1799 AGCGR
+1799 
-1804 RAARNRCRRTPHK
+1804 K
-1817 GHYGDIDFGYD
+1817 
-1828 VLVRRERCRADI
+1828 E
-1840 AISEQRGGVKGV
+1840 
-1852 RHLDD
+1852 D
-1857 GVARRRDGAA
+1857 GKLYVDE
-1867 ARHPPSVGHR
+1867 
-1877 RVAAGRMDDQ
+1877 D
-1887 TAQPPALRRGICRND
+1887 
-1902 GTEYPPFAR
+1902 
-1911 SAVSLDDAAGR
+1911 
-1922 HGNGFLRPDRLH
+1922 
-1934 RSCHASR
+1934 
-1941 RADALP
+1941 
-1947 RGRPPRAPAGNPSLG
+1947 
-1962 GGGIA
+1962 
-1967 SLRYRFQNVH
+1967 
-1977 FARKCHYRTAGNPD
+1977 
-1991 SRMGGFTQ
+1991 

>member
-582 ISKGTNLISED
+582 ISKGTNPISED

-1545 LFRHGDLVDRVKVED
+1545 LFRHGDLVDRVKAED

-1688 VSSRVLVDGCDVGF
+1688 VSSRVLVVGCEIATCIRQKPFAED
-1702 GCGRGSH
+1702 
-1709 SRRRRMG
+1709 MG
-1716 GPDGRRLPADYGEN
+1716 WDSGWLF
-1730 RTEHTADKGGCGS
+1730 
-1743 AGRGGAIGQRLAD
+1743 LAD
-1756 ADIVPQSAGRP
+1756 GDEDNDECRYEYCDLNTICNYSPDVMQYLDFPYDT
-1767 LRAGHQLGCK
+1767 
-1777 PRRGARGAGR
+1777 
-1787 RRLVDR
+1787 RLVR
-1793 HRRSGL
+1793 
-1799 AGCGR
+1799 
-1804 RAARNRCRRTPHK
+1804 K
-1817 GHYGDIDFGYD
+1817 
-1828 VLVRRERCRADI
+1828 E
-1840 AISEQRGGVKGV
+1840 
-1852 RHLDD
+1852 D
-1857 GVARRRDGAA
+1857 GKLYVD
-1867 ARHPPSVGHR
+1867 
-1877 RVAAGRMDDQ
+1877 
-1887 TAQPPALRRGICRND
+1887 
-1902 GTEYPPFAR
+1902 EE
-1911 SAVSLDDAAGR
+1911 
-1922 HGNGFLRPDRLH
+1922 
-1934 RSCHASR
+1934 
-1941 RADALP
+1941 
-1947 RGRPPRAPAGNPSLG
+1947 
-1962 GGGIA
+1962 
-1967 SLRYRFQNVH
+1967 
-1977 FARKCHYRTAGNPD
+1977 
-1991 SRMGGFTQ
+1991 

>member
-1243 GTQKLLDKMNDNI
+1243 GTQKLLDKMNNNI

-1688 VSSRVLVDGCDVGF
+1688 VSSRVLVDGCEIATCIRQKPFAED
-1702 GCGRGSH
+1702 
-1709 SRRRRMG
+1709 MG
-1716 GPDGRRLPADYGEN
+1716 WDSGWLF
-1730 RTEHTADKGGCGS
+1730 
-1743 AGRGGAIGQRLAD
+1743 LAD
-1756 ADIVPQSAGRP
+1756 GDEDNDECRYEYCDLNTICNYSPDVMQYLDFPYDT
-1767 LRAGHQLGCK
+1767 
-1777 PRRGARGAGR
+1777 
-1787 RRLVDR
+1787 RLVR
-1793 HRRSGL
+1793 
-1799 AGCGR
+1799 
-1804 RAARNRCRRTPHK
+1804 K
-1817 GHYGDIDFGYD
+1817 
-1828 VLVRRERCRADI
+1828 E
-1840 AISEQRGGVKGV
+1840 
-1852 RHLDD
+1852 D
-1857 GVARRRDGAA
+1857 GKLYVDE
-1867 ARHPPSVGHR
+1867 
-1877 RVAAGRMDDQ
+1877 D
-1887 TAQPPALRRGICRND
+1887 
-1902 GTEYPPFAR
+1902 
-1911 SAVSLDDAAGR
+1911 
-1922 HGNGFLRPDRLH
+1922 
-1934 RSCHASR
+1934 
-1941 RADALP
+1941 
-1947 RGRPPRAPAGNPSLG
+1947 
-1962 GGGIA
+1962 
-1967 SLRYRFQNVH
+1967 
-1977 FARKCHYRTAGNPD
+1977 
-1991 SRMGGFTQ
+1991 

>member
-567 MNPKSMEEAD
+567 MNPKFMEEAD

-1688 VSSRVLVDGCDVGF
+1688 VSSRVLVDGCEIATCIRQKPFAED
-1702 GCGRGSH
+1702 
-1709 SRRRRMG
+1709 MG
-1716 GPDGRRLPADYGEN
+1716 WDSGWLF
-1730 RTEHTADKGGCGS
+1730 
-1743 AGRGGAIGQRLAD
+1743 LAD
-1756 ADIVPQSAGRP
+1756 GDEDNDECRYEYCDLNTICNYSPDVMQYLDFPYDT
-1767 LRAGHQLGCK
+1767 
-1777 PRRGARGAGR
+1777 
-1787 RRLVDR
+1787 RLVR
-1793 HRRSGL
+1793 
-1799 AGCGR
+1799 
-1804 RAARNRCRRTPHK
+1804 K
-1817 GHYGDIDFGYD
+1817 
-1828 VLVRRERCRADI
+1828 E
-1840 AISEQRGGVKGV
+1840 
-1852 RHLDD
+1852 D
-1857 GVARRRDGAA
+1857 GKLYVDE
-1867 ARHPPSVGHR
+1867 
-1877 RVAAGRMDDQ
+1877 D
-1887 TAQPPALRRGICRND
+1887 
-1902 GTEYPPFAR
+1902 
-1911 SAVSLDDAAGR
+1911 
-1922 HGNGFLRPDRLH
+1922 
-1934 RSCHASR
+1934 
-1941 RADALP
+1941 
-1947 RGRPPRAPAGNPSLG
+1947 
-1962 GGGIA
+1962 
-1967 SLRYRFQNVH
+1967 
-1977 FARKCHYRTAGNPD
+1977 
-1991 SRMGGFTQ
+1991 

>member
-17 FQQAVESQAV
+17 FQQTVESQAV

-91 LQQATGTRFEVED
+91 LQQATRTRFEVED

-124 WLAKLFEIIQEQEDK
+124 WLAKLFEIIQEQNNK
-139 GSTSLSICWDLNKY
+139 GSTSLLFCWDINKY

-158 SGIVISPLGSFRLS
+158 NGIVISPLGSFRLS
-172 EVIRR
+172 EVVRR

-191 IWNNPER
+191 IWNNSER
-198 DARFHRGLAL
+198 DARFHRGMAL

-231 YIISELETAAS
+231 YIISELETTAS

-257 CRLHGCTPVPT
+257 CRLHGCVPVPT
-268 DGIPTYETEF
+268 DGIPPYETEF
-278 AIGYRRGIIN
+278 AIGYRRGIVN
-288 HKVGRI
+288 HKVGKI

-307 DGTLVYYDAAADNW
+307 EGTLVYYDAAADNW
-321 HTVRCTGYSTNG
+321 HTVRCTGYSTDG

-354 YRLYDMGIG
+354 YRLYDMGID

-368 EEPYPVYSCHALCSN
+368 EEPYPVYSCHALCPN

-392 SRLEDLKKLSG
+392 SRLEDLKKLSS

-412 QPIEPENK
+412 QPIEPEKK

-430 DELMKQIDEWHKA
+430 DELMEQIDEWHKA

-457 EAERDFETTSLLARA
+457 EAERDFETTGFLARA

-502 MGYAQYFLNN
+502 MGYAQYFLCN
-512 YREALDYFSKARE
+512 YREALSYFSKARE
-525 LNPED
+525 LEPENGD
-530 EDTLSFIR
+530 ALSFIR
-538 QCNMALPLT
+538 QCNMAMPLT

-567 MNPKSMEEAD
+567 MCPNSMEEAD
-577 AFMEF
+577 AFIEF

-637 FNPGKVGSFAYRVHN
+637 FNPGKVGSFAYRVHD

-771 VGSTCLDSI
+771 VGSTCLSSI

-944 LQVRAYENYAIL
+944 LLVRAYENYAIL

-1123 NVPNQLKEEQLE
+1123 NVPNQLKEDQLE

-1202 LINPPCGNVGG
+1202 LINPPCGNIGG

-1220 GEEVNFYQVIPL
+1220 GEEVNFYQIIPL
-1232 YRDELEYKLKN
+1232 YGDKLEFKLKN

-1407 GGENTFSEDTK
+1407 GGDNTFSEGTK

-1438 TQEAGSVEF
+1438 TQGAGSVEF

-1545 LFRHGDLVDRVKVED
+1545 LFRHGDLVDRVKAED

-1688 VSSRVLVDGCDVGF
+1688 VSSRVLVVGCEIATCIRQKPFAED
-1702 GCGRGSH
+1702 
-1709 SRRRRMG
+1709 MG
-1716 GPDGRRLPADYGEN
+1716 WDSGWLF
-1730 RTEHTADKGGCGS
+1730 
-1743 AGRGGAIGQRLAD
+1743 LAD
-1756 ADIVPQSAGRP
+1756 GDEDNDECRYEYCDLNTICNYSPDVMQYLDFPYDT
-1767 LRAGHQLGCK
+1767 
-1777 PRRGARGAGR
+1777 
-1787 RRLVDR
+1787 RLVR
-1793 HRRSGL
+1793 
-1799 AGCGR
+1799 
-1804 RAARNRCRRTPHK
+1804 K
-1817 GHYGDIDFGYD
+1817 
-1828 VLVRRERCRADI
+1828 E
-1840 AISEQRGGVKGV
+1840 
-1852 RHLDD
+1852 D
-1857 GVARRRDGAA
+1857 GKLYVD
-1867 ARHPPSVGHR
+1867 
-1877 RVAAGRMDDQ
+1877 
-1887 TAQPPALRRGICRND
+1887 
-1902 GTEYPPFAR
+1902 EE
-1911 SAVSLDDAAGR
+1911 
-1922 HGNGFLRPDRLH
+1922 
-1934 RSCHASR
+1934 
-1941 RADALP
+1941 
-1947 RGRPPRAPAGNPSLG
+1947 
-1962 GGGIA
+1962 
-1967 SLRYRFQNVH
+1967 
-1977 FARKCHYRTAGNPD
+1977 
-1991 SRMGGFTQ
+1991 

>member
-91 LQQATGTRFEVED
+91 LQQAIGTRFEVED

-278 AIGYRRGIIN
+278 TIGYRRGIVN

-354 YRLYDMGIG
+354 YRLYDMGTG

-502 MGYAQYFLNN
+502 MGYAQYFLDNN
-512 YREALDYFSKARE
+512 REALSYFSKARE

-637 FNPGKVGSFAYRVHN
+637 FNPGKVGSFAYRVHD

-1545 LFRHGDLVDRVKVED
+1545 LFRHGDLVDRVKAED

-1688 VSSRVLVDGCDVGF
+1688 VSSRVLVDGCEIATCIRQKPFAED
-1702 GCGRGSH
+1702 
-1709 SRRRRMG
+1709 MG
-1716 GPDGRRLPADYGEN
+1716 WDSGWLF
-1730 RTEHTADKGGCGS
+1730 
-1743 AGRGGAIGQRLAD
+1743 LAD
-1756 ADIVPQSAGRP
+1756 GDEDNDECRYEYCDLNTICNYSPDVMQYLDFPYDT
-1767 LRAGHQLGCK
+1767 
-1777 PRRGARGAGR
+1777 
-1787 RRLVDR
+1787 RLVR
-1793 HRRSGL
+1793 
-1799 AGCGR
+1799 
-1804 RAARNRCRRTPHK
+1804 K
-1817 GHYGDIDFGYD
+1817 
-1828 VLVRRERCRADI
+1828 E
-1840 AISEQRGGVKGV
+1840 
-1852 RHLDD
+1852 D
-1857 GVARRRDGAA
+1857 GKLYVDE
-1867 ARHPPSVGHR
+1867 
-1877 RVAAGRMDDQ
+1877 D
-1887 TAQPPALRRGICRND
+1887 
-1902 GTEYPPFAR
+1902 
-1911 SAVSLDDAAGR
+1911 
-1922 HGNGFLRPDRLH
+1922 
-1934 RSCHASR
+1934 
-1941 RADALP
+1941 
-1947 RGRPPRAPAGNPSLG
+1947 
-1962 GGGIA
+1962 
-1967 SLRYRFQNVH
+1967 
-1977 FARKCHYRTAGNPD
+1977 
-1991 SRMGGFTQ
+1991 

>member
-112 DFEAMKK
+112 DFETMKK

-1016 WAELDPEDS
+1016 WAELDPENS

-1407 GGENTFSEDTK
+1407 GGDNTFSEGTK

-1438 TQEAGSVEF
+1438 TQGAGSVEF

-1545 LFRHGDLVDRVKVED
+1545 LFRHGDLVDRVKAED

-1688 VSSRVLVDGCDVGF
+1688 VSSRVLVVGCEIATCIRQKPFAED
-1702 GCGRGSH
+1702 
-1709 SRRRRMG
+1709 MG
-1716 GPDGRRLPADYGEN
+1716 WDSGWLF
-1730 RTEHTADKGGCGS
+1730 
-1743 AGRGGAIGQRLAD
+1743 LAD
-1756 ADIVPQSAGRP
+1756 GDEDNDECRYEYCDLNTICNYSPDVMQYLDFPYDT
-1767 LRAGHQLGCK
+1767 
-1777 PRRGARGAGR
+1777 
-1787 RRLVDR
+1787 RLVR
-1793 HRRSGL
+1793 
-1799 AGCGR
+1799 
-1804 RAARNRCRRTPHK
+1804 K
-1817 GHYGDIDFGYD
+1817 
-1828 VLVRRERCRADI
+1828 E
-1840 AISEQRGGVKGV
+1840 
-1852 RHLDD
+1852 D
-1857 GVARRRDGAA
+1857 GKLYVD
-1867 ARHPPSVGHR
+1867 
-1877 RVAAGRMDDQ
+1877 
-1887 TAQPPALRRGICRND
+1887 
-1902 GTEYPPFAR
+1902 EE
-1911 SAVSLDDAAGR
+1911 
-1922 HGNGFLRPDRLH
+1922 
-1934 RSCHASR
+1934 
-1941 RADALP
+1941 
-1947 RGRPPRAPAGNPSLG
+1947 
-1962 GGGIA
+1962 
-1967 SLRYRFQNVH
+1967 
-1977 FARKCHYRTAGNPD
+1977 
-1991 SRMGGFTQ
+1991 

>member
-17 FQQAVESQAV
+17 FQQTVESQAV

-91 LQQATGTRFEVED
+91 LQQATRTRFEVED

-124 WLAKLFEIIQEQEDK
+124 WLAKLFEIIQEQKDK
-139 GSTSLSICWDLNKY
+139 GSTSLLFCWDVNKY

-158 SGIVISPLGSFRLS
+158 NGIVISPLGSFRLS
-172 EVIRR
+172 EVVRR

-191 IWNNPER
+191 IWNNSER
-198 DARFHRGLAL
+198 DARFHRGMAL

-231 YIISELETAAS
+231 YIISELETTAS

-257 CRLHGCTPVPT
+257 CRLHGCVPVPT
-268 DGIPTYETEF
+268 DGIPSYETEF
-278 AIGYRRGIIN
+278 AIGYRRGIVN
-288 HKVGRI
+288 HKVGKI

-307 DGTLVYYDAAADNW
+307 EGTLVYYDAAADNW
-321 HTVRCTGYSTNG
+321 HTVRCTGYSTDG

-354 YRLYDMGIG
+354 YRLYDMGID

-368 EEPYPVYSCHALCSN
+368 EEPYPVYSCHALCPN

-392 SRLEDLKKLSG
+392 SRLEDLKKLSS

-412 QPIEPENK
+412 QPIEPEKK

-430 DELMKQIDEWHKA
+430 DELMEQIDEWHKA

-457 EAERDFETTSLLARA
+457 EAERDFETTGFLARA

-637 FNPGKVGSFAYRVHN
+637 FNPGKVGAFAYRVHD

-875 YSFYISDFIRNGRI
+875 FSFYISDFIRNGRI

-1407 GGENTFSEDTK
+1407 GGDNTFSEGTK

-1438 TQEAGSVEF
+1438 TQGAGSVEF

-1545 LFRHGDLVDRVKVED
+1545 LFRHGDLVDRVKAED

-1688 VSSRVLVDGCDVGF
+1688 VSSRVLVVGCEIATCIRQKPFAED
-1702 GCGRGSH
+1702 
-1709 SRRRRMG
+1709 MG
-1716 GPDGRRLPADYGEN
+1716 WDSGWLF
-1730 RTEHTADKGGCGS
+1730 
-1743 AGRGGAIGQRLAD
+1743 LAD
-1756 ADIVPQSAGRP
+1756 GDEDNDECRYEYCDLNTICNYSPDVMQYLDFPYDT
-1767 LRAGHQLGCK
+1767 
-1777 PRRGARGAGR
+1777 
-1787 RRLVDR
+1787 RLVR
-1793 HRRSGL
+1793 
-1799 AGCGR
+1799 
-1804 RAARNRCRRTPHK
+1804 K
-1817 GHYGDIDFGYD
+1817 
-1828 VLVRRERCRADI
+1828 E
-1840 AISEQRGGVKGV
+1840 
-1852 RHLDD
+1852 D
-1857 GVARRRDGAA
+1857 GKLYVD
-1867 ARHPPSVGHR
+1867 
-1877 RVAAGRMDDQ
+1877 
-1887 TAQPPALRRGICRND
+1887 
-1902 GTEYPPFAR
+1902 EE
-1911 SAVSLDDAAGR
+1911 
-1922 HGNGFLRPDRLH
+1922 
-1934 RSCHASR
+1934 
-1941 RADALP
+1941 
-1947 RGRPPRAPAGNPSLG
+1947 
-1962 GGGIA
+1962 
-1967 SLRYRFQNVH
+1967 
-1977 FARKCHYRTAGNPD
+1977 
-1991 SRMGGFTQ
+1991 

>member
-708 KYVNGIERASGIE
+708 KYVNGIERASGIA

-1688 VSSRVLVDGCDVGF
+1688 VSSRVLVDGCEIATCIRQKPFAED
-1702 GCGRGSH
+1702 
-1709 SRRRRMG
+1709 MG
-1716 GPDGRRLPADYGEN
+1716 WDSGWLF
-1730 RTEHTADKGGCGS
+1730 
-1743 AGRGGAIGQRLAD
+1743 LAD
-1756 ADIVPQSAGRP
+1756 GDEDNDECRYEYCDLNTICNYSPDVMQYLDFPYDT
-1767 LRAGHQLGCK
+1767 
-1777 PRRGARGAGR
+1777 
-1787 RRLVDR
+1787 RLVR
-1793 HRRSGL
+1793 
-1799 AGCGR
+1799 
-1804 RAARNRCRRTPHK
+1804 K
-1817 GHYGDIDFGYD
+1817 
-1828 VLVRRERCRADI
+1828 E
-1840 AISEQRGGVKGV
+1840 
-1852 RHLDD
+1852 D
-1857 GVARRRDGAA
+1857 GKLYVDE
-1867 ARHPPSVGHR
+1867 
-1877 RVAAGRMDDQ
+1877 D
-1887 TAQPPALRRGICRND
+1887 
-1902 GTEYPPFAR
+1902 
-1911 SAVSLDDAAGR
+1911 
-1922 HGNGFLRPDRLH
+1922 
-1934 RSCHASR
+1934 
-1941 RADALP
+1941 
-1947 RGRPPRAPAGNPSLG
+1947 
-1962 GGGIA
+1962 
-1967 SLRYRFQNVH
+1967 
-1977 FARKCHYRTAGNPD
+1977 
-1991 SRMGGFTQ
+1991 

>member
-1 MGLGFTIH
+1 MGLGFNIRTRIRN
-9 TKIKDIEK
+9 IKTFKRTVEK
-17 FQQAVESQAV
+17 LAA
-27 ESGYNAEHDESS
+27 ESGYHAEHDESA
-39 STVSFCRLGDLF
+39 TRVRFCKLGDLF
-51 LNYQHEGEGNT
+51 LNYQYEGKENT
-62 DNVIS
+62 DDIVS
-67 VNGDCQTNMLGPGF
+67 VTGECQTNMLGPGF
-81 HKAAIEFIDR
+81 HKAAIAFIDR
-91 LQQATGTRFEVED
+91 LQQATETRFEVED

-208 NAMWED
+208 NALWED

-278 AIGYRRGIIN
+278 AIGYRRGIVN

-294 RFSLPGSYLEDTD
+294 RFSLPGSYLKDTD

-354 YRLYDMGIG
+354 YRLYDMGTG

-392 SRLEDLKKLSG
+392 SRLEDLKKFSG

-489 REEGAEDERWNFR
+489 KEEGAEDERWNFR

-538 QCNMALPLT
+538 QCNMHLPLT

-637 FNPGKVGSFAYRVHN
+637 FNPGKVGSFAYRVHD

-991 WNKRMAYAYQYLV
+991 WNKRMAYAYQYLI

-1545 LFRHGDLVDRVKVED
+1545 LFRHGDLVDRVKAED

-1688 VSSRVLVDGCDVGF
+1688 VSSRVLVDGCEIATCIRQKPFAED
-1702 GCGRGSH
+1702 
-1709 SRRRRMG
+1709 MG
-1716 GPDGRRLPADYGEN
+1716 WDSGWLF
-1730 RTEHTADKGGCGS
+1730 
-1743 AGRGGAIGQRLAD
+1743 LAD
-1756 ADIVPQSAGRP
+1756 GDEDNDECRYEYCDLNTICNYSPDVMQYLDFPYDT
-1767 LRAGHQLGCK
+1767 
-1777 PRRGARGAGR
+1777 
-1787 RRLVDR
+1787 RLVR
-1793 HRRSGL
+1793 
-1799 AGCGR
+1799 
-1804 RAARNRCRRTPHK
+1804 K
-1817 GHYGDIDFGYD
+1817 
-1828 VLVRRERCRADI
+1828 E
-1840 AISEQRGGVKGV
+1840 
-1852 RHLDD
+1852 D
-1857 GVARRRDGAA
+1857 GKLYVDE
-1867 ARHPPSVGHR
+1867 
-1877 RVAAGRMDDQ
+1877 D
-1887 TAQPPALRRGICRND
+1887 
-1902 GTEYPPFAR
+1902 
-1911 SAVSLDDAAGR
+1911 
-1922 HGNGFLRPDRLH
+1922 
-1934 RSCHASR
+1934 
-1941 RADALP
+1941 
-1947 RGRPPRAPAGNPSLG
+1947 
-1962 GGGIA
+1962 
-1967 SLRYRFQNVH
+1967 
-1977 FARKCHYRTAGNPD
+1977 
-1991 SRMGGFTQ
+1991 

>member
-17 FQQAVESQAV
+17 FQQTVESQAV

-91 LQQATGTRFEVED
+91 LQQATRTRFEVED

-124 WLAKLFEIIQEQEDK
+124 WLAKLFEIIQEQKDK
-139 GSTSLSICWDLNKY
+139 GSTSLLFCWDINKY

-158 SGIVISPLGSFRLS
+158 NGIVISPLGSFRLS
-172 EVIRR
+172 EVVRR

-191 IWNNPER
+191 IWNNSER
-198 DARFHRGLAL
+198 DARFHRGMAL

-231 YIISELETAAS
+231 YIISELETTAS

-257 CRLHGCTPVPT
+257 CRLHGCVPVPT
-268 DGIPTYETEF
+268 DGIPPYETEF
-278 AIGYRRGIIN
+278 AIGYRRGIVN
-288 HKVGRI
+288 HKVGKI

-307 DGTLVYYDAAADNW
+307 EGTLVYYDAAADNW
-321 HTVRCTGYSTNG
+321 HTVRCTGYSTDG

-354 YRLYDMGIG
+354 YRLYDMGID

-368 EEPYPVYSCHALCSN
+368 EEPYPVYSCHALCPN

-392 SRLEDLKKLSG
+392 SRLEDLKKLSS

-412 QPIEPENK
+412 QPIEPEKK

-430 DELMKQIDEWHKA
+430 DELMEQIDEWHKA

-457 EAERDFETTSLLARA
+457 EAERDFETTGFLARA

-502 MGYAQYFLNN
+502 MGYAQYFLCN
-512 YREALDYFSKARE
+512 YREALSYFSKARE
-525 LNPED
+525 LEPENGD
-530 EDTLSFIR
+530 ALSFIR
-538 QCNMALPLT
+538 QCNMAMPLT

-567 MNPKSMEEAD
+567 MCPNSMEEAD

-637 FNPGKVGSFAYRVHN
+637 FNPGKVGSFAYRVHD

-771 VGSTCLDSI
+771 VGSTCLSSI

-944 LQVRAYENYAIL
+944 LLVRAYENYAIL

-1123 NVPNQLKEEQLE
+1123 NVPNQLKEDQLE

-1202 LINPPCGNVGG
+1202 LINPPCGNIGG

-1220 GEEVNFYQVIPL
+1220 GEEVNFYQIIPL
-1232 YRDELEYKLKN
+1232 YGDELEFKLKN

-1407 GGENTFSEDTK
+1407 GGDNTFSEGTK

-1438 TQEAGSVEF
+1438 TQGAGSVEF

-1545 LFRHGDLVDRVKVED
+1545 LFRHGDLVDRVKAED

-1688 VSSRVLVDGCDVGF
+1688 VSSRVLVVGCEIATCIRQKPFAED
-1702 GCGRGSH
+1702 
-1709 SRRRRMG
+1709 MG
-1716 GPDGRRLPADYGEN
+1716 WDSGWLF
-1730 RTEHTADKGGCGS
+1730 
-1743 AGRGGAIGQRLAD
+1743 LAD
-1756 ADIVPQSAGRP
+1756 GDEDNDECRYEYCDLNTICNYSPDVMQYLDFPYDT
-1767 LRAGHQLGCK
+1767 
-1777 PRRGARGAGR
+1777 
-1787 RRLVDR
+1787 RLVR
-1793 HRRSGL
+1793 
-1799 AGCGR
+1799 
-1804 RAARNRCRRTPHK
+1804 K
-1817 GHYGDIDFGYD
+1817 
-1828 VLVRRERCRADI
+1828 E
-1840 AISEQRGGVKGV
+1840 
-1852 RHLDD
+1852 D
-1857 GVARRRDGAA
+1857 GKLYVD
-1867 ARHPPSVGHR
+1867 
-1877 RVAAGRMDDQ
+1877 
-1887 TAQPPALRRGICRND
+1887 
-1902 GTEYPPFAR
+1902 EE
-1911 SAVSLDDAAGR
+1911 
-1922 HGNGFLRPDRLH
+1922 
-1934 RSCHASR
+1934 
-1941 RADALP
+1941 
-1947 RGRPPRAPAGNPSLG
+1947 
-1962 GGGIA
+1962 
-1967 SLRYRFQNVH
+1967 
-1977 FARKCHYRTAGNPD
+1977 
-1991 SRMGGFTQ
+1991 

>member
-1 MGLGFTIH
+1 MDFHAEGASCYNSAKFLLLLTNQMLIVGIKSVSCIYKQNNEIMGLGFTIH

-139 GSTSLSICWDLNKY
+139 GSKSLLFCWDLNKY

-278 AIGYRRGIIN
+278 TIGYRRGIVN

-307 DGTLVYYDAAADNW
+307 DGTLVYYDAATDNW

-341 EEMIEEREFDGGK
+341 EEMIVEREFDGGK
-354 YRLYDMGIG
+354 YRLYDMGTG

-420 QIIYTGENMN
+420 HIIYTGENMN

-489 REEGAEDERWNFR
+489 KEEGAEDERWNFR

-637 FNPGKVGSFAYRVHN
+637 FNPGKVGSFAYRVHD

-771 VGSTCLDSI
+771 VGSTCLSSI
-780 VADYYHGSTE
+780 VADYYHDSTE
-790 IFDHADGFGV
+790 LFDHANGFGA
-800 QALYMVFQNGVG
+800 QALYIVFQNGAG

-944 LQVRAYENYAIL
+944 LLVRAYENYAIL

-1144 EYWKLDKEHLK
+1144 EYWRLDKEHLK

-1232 YRDELEYKLKN
+1232 YRHELEYKLKN

-1545 LFRHGDLVDRVKVED
+1545 LFRHGDLVDRVKAED

-1688 VSSRVLVDGCDVGF
+1688 VSSRVLVDGCEIATCIRQKPFAED
-1702 GCGRGSH
+1702 
-1709 SRRRRMG
+1709 MG
-1716 GPDGRRLPADYGEN
+1716 WDSGWLF
-1730 RTEHTADKGGCGS
+1730 
-1743 AGRGGAIGQRLAD
+1743 LAD
-1756 ADIVPQSAGRP
+1756 GDEDNDECRYEYCDLNTICNYSPDVMQYLDFPYDT
-1767 LRAGHQLGCK
+1767 
-1777 PRRGARGAGR
+1777 
-1787 RRLVDR
+1787 RLVR
-1793 HRRSGL
+1793 
-1799 AGCGR
+1799 
-1804 RAARNRCRRTPHK
+1804 K
-1817 GHYGDIDFGYD
+1817 
-1828 VLVRRERCRADI
+1828 E
-1840 AISEQRGGVKGV
+1840 
-1852 RHLDD
+1852 D
-1857 GVARRRDGAA
+1857 GKLYVDE
-1867 ARHPPSVGHR
+1867 
-1877 RVAAGRMDDQ
+1877 D
-1887 TAQPPALRRGICRND
+1887 
-1902 GTEYPPFAR
+1902 
-1911 SAVSLDDAAGR
+1911 
-1922 HGNGFLRPDRLH
+1922 
-1934 RSCHASR
+1934 
-1941 RADALP
+1941 
-1947 RGRPPRAPAGNPSLG
+1947 
-1962 GGGIA
+1962 
-1967 SLRYRFQNVH
+1967 
-1977 FARKCHYRTAGNPD
+1977 
-1991 SRMGGFTQ
+1991 

>member
-746 ENPKD
+746 ENLKD

-1688 VSSRVLVDGCDVGF
+1688 VSSRVLVDGCEIATCIRQKPFAED
-1702 GCGRGSH
+1702 
-1709 SRRRRMG
+1709 MG
-1716 GPDGRRLPADYGEN
+1716 WDSGWLF
-1730 RTEHTADKGGCGS
+1730 
-1743 AGRGGAIGQRLAD
+1743 LAD
-1756 ADIVPQSAGRP
+1756 GDEDNDECRYEYCDLNTICNYSPDVMQYLDFPYDT
-1767 LRAGHQLGCK
+1767 
-1777 PRRGARGAGR
+1777 
-1787 RRLVDR
+1787 RLVR
-1793 HRRSGL
+1793 
-1799 AGCGR
+1799 
-1804 RAARNRCRRTPHK
+1804 K
-1817 GHYGDIDFGYD
+1817 
-1828 VLVRRERCRADI
+1828 E
-1840 AISEQRGGVKGV
+1840 
-1852 RHLDD
+1852 D
-1857 GVARRRDGAA
+1857 GKLYVDE
-1867 ARHPPSVGHR
+1867 
-1877 RVAAGRMDDQ
+1877 D
-1887 TAQPPALRRGICRND
+1887 
-1902 GTEYPPFAR
+1902 
-1911 SAVSLDDAAGR
+1911 
-1922 HGNGFLRPDRLH
+1922 
-1934 RSCHASR
+1934 
-1941 RADALP
+1941 
-1947 RGRPPRAPAGNPSLG
+1947 
-1962 GGGIA
+1962 
-1967 SLRYRFQNVH
+1967 
-1977 FARKCHYRTAGNPD
+1977 
-1991 SRMGGFTQ
+1991 

>member
-17 FQQAVESQAV
+17 FQQTVESQAV

-91 LQQATGTRFEVED
+91 LQQATRTRFEVED

-124 WLAKLFEIIQEQEDK
+124 WLAKLFEIIQEQNNK
-139 GSTSLSICWDLNKY
+139 GSTSLLFCWDINKY

-158 SGIVISPLGSFRLS
+158 NGIVISPLGSFRLS
-172 EVIRR
+172 EVVRR

-191 IWNNPER
+191 IWNNSER
-198 DARFHRGLAL
+198 DARFHRGMAL

-231 YIISELETAAS
+231 YIISELETTAS

-257 CRLHGCTPVPT
+257 CRLHGCVPVPT
-268 DGIPTYETEF
+268 DGIPPYETEF
-278 AIGYRRGIIN
+278 AIGYRRGIVN
-288 HKVGRI
+288 HKVGKI

-307 DGTLVYYDAAADNW
+307 EGTLVYYDAAADNW
-321 HTVRCTGYSTNG
+321 HTVRCTGYSTDG

-354 YRLYDMGIG
+354 YRLYDMGID

-368 EEPYPVYSCHALCSN
+368 EEPYPVYSCHALCPN

-392 SRLEDLKKLSG
+392 SRLEDLKKLSS

-412 QPIEPENK
+412 QPIEAEKK

-430 DELMKQIDEWHKA
+430 DELMEQIDEWHKA

-457 EAERDFETTSLLARA
+457 EAERDFETTGFLARA

-502 MGYAQYFLNN
+502 MGYAQYFLCN
-512 YREALDYFSKARE
+512 YREALSYFSKARE
-525 LNPED
+525 LEPENGD
-530 EDTLSFIR
+530 ALSFIR
-538 QCNMALPLT
+538 QCNMAMPLT

-567 MNPKSMEEAD
+567 MCPNSMEEAD
-577 AFMEF
+577 AFIEF

-637 FNPGKVGSFAYRVHN
+637 FNPGKVGSFAYRVHD

-771 VGSTCLDSI
+771 VGSTCLSSI

-944 LQVRAYENYAIL
+944 LLVRAYENYAIL

-1123 NVPNQLKEEQLE
+1123 NVPNQLKEDQLE

-1202 LINPPCGNVGG
+1202 LINPPCGNIGG

-1220 GEEVNFYQVIPL
+1220 GEEVNFYQIIPL
-1232 YRDELEYKLKN
+1232 YGDELEFKLKN

-1407 GGENTFSEDTK
+1407 GGDNTFSEGTK

-1438 TQEAGSVEF
+1438 TQGAGSVEF

-1545 LFRHGDLVDRVKVED
+1545 LFRHGDLVDRVKAED

-1688 VSSRVLVDGCDVGF
+1688 VSSRVLVVGCEIATCIRQKPFAED
-1702 GCGRGSH
+1702 
-1709 SRRRRMG
+1709 MG
-1716 GPDGRRLPADYGEN
+1716 WDSGWLF
-1730 RTEHTADKGGCGS
+1730 
-1743 AGRGGAIGQRLAD
+1743 LAD
-1756 ADIVPQSAGRP
+1756 GDEDNDECRYEYCDLNTICNYSPDVMQYLDFPYDT
-1767 LRAGHQLGCK
+1767 
-1777 PRRGARGAGR
+1777 
-1787 RRLVDR
+1787 RLVR
-1793 HRRSGL
+1793 
-1799 AGCGR
+1799 
-1804 RAARNRCRRTPHK
+1804 K
-1817 GHYGDIDFGYD
+1817 
-1828 VLVRRERCRADI
+1828 E
-1840 AISEQRGGVKGV
+1840 
-1852 RHLDD
+1852 D
-1857 GVARRRDGAA
+1857 GKLYVD
-1867 ARHPPSVGHR
+1867 
-1877 RVAAGRMDDQ
+1877 
-1887 TAQPPALRRGICRND
+1887 
-1902 GTEYPPFAR
+1902 EE
-1911 SAVSLDDAAGR
+1911 
-1922 HGNGFLRPDRLH
+1922 
-1934 RSCHASR
+1934 
-1941 RADALP
+1941 
-1947 RGRPPRAPAGNPSLG
+1947 
-1962 GGGIA
+1962 
-1967 SLRYRFQNVH
+1967 
-1977 FARKCHYRTAGNPD
+1977 
-1991 SRMGGFTQ
+1991 

>member
-593 MHFNIGGDHEFTF
+593 MHFNIGGDYEFTF

-944 LQVRAYENYAIL
+944 LLVRAYENYAIL

-1123 NVPNQLKEEQLE
+1123 NVPNQLKEDQLE

-1202 LINPPCGNVGG
+1202 LINPPCGNIGG

-1220 GEEVNFYQVIPL
+1220 GEEVNFYQIIPL
-1232 YRDELEYKLKN
+1232 YGDELEFKLKN

-1407 GGENTFSEDTK
+1407 GGDNTFSEGTK

-1438 TQEAGSVEF
+1438 TQGAGSVEF

-1545 LFRHGDLVDRVKVED
+1545 LFRHGDLVDRVKAED

-1688 VSSRVLVDGCDVGF
+1688 VSSRVLVVGCEIATCIRQKPFAED
-1702 GCGRGSH
+1702 
-1709 SRRRRMG
+1709 MG
-1716 GPDGRRLPADYGEN
+1716 WDSGWLF
-1730 RTEHTADKGGCGS
+1730 
-1743 AGRGGAIGQRLAD
+1743 LAD
-1756 ADIVPQSAGRP
+1756 GDEDNDECRYEYCDLNTICNYSPDVMQYLDFPYDT
-1767 LRAGHQLGCK
+1767 
-1777 PRRGARGAGR
+1777 
-1787 RRLVDR
+1787 RLVR
-1793 HRRSGL
+1793 
-1799 AGCGR
+1799 
-1804 RAARNRCRRTPHK
+1804 K
-1817 GHYGDIDFGYD
+1817 
-1828 VLVRRERCRADI
+1828 E
-1840 AISEQRGGVKGV
+1840 
-1852 RHLDD
+1852 D
-1857 GVARRRDGAA
+1857 GKLYVD
-1867 ARHPPSVGHR
+1867 
-1877 RVAAGRMDDQ
+1877 
-1887 TAQPPALRRGICRND
+1887 
-1902 GTEYPPFAR
+1902 EE
-1911 SAVSLDDAAGR
+1911 
-1922 HGNGFLRPDRLH
+1922 
-1934 RSCHASR
+1934 
-1941 RADALP
+1941 
-1947 RGRPPRAPAGNPSLG
+1947 
-1962 GGGIA
+1962 
-1967 SLRYRFQNVH
+1967 
-1977 FARKCHYRTAGNPD
+1977 
-1991 SRMGGFTQ
+1991 

>member
-1243 GTQKLLDKMNDNI
+1243 GTQKLLDKINDNI

-1688 VSSRVLVDGCDVGF
+1688 VSSRVLVDGCEIATCIRQKPFAED
-1702 GCGRGSH
+1702 
-1709 SRRRRMG
+1709 MG
-1716 GPDGRRLPADYGEN
+1716 WDSGWLF
-1730 RTEHTADKGGCGS
+1730 
-1743 AGRGGAIGQRLAD
+1743 LAD
-1756 ADIVPQSAGRP
+1756 GDEDNDECRYEYCDLNTICNYSPDVMQYLDFPYDT
-1767 LRAGHQLGCK
+1767 
-1777 PRRGARGAGR
+1777 
-1787 RRLVDR
+1787 RLVR
-1793 HRRSGL
+1793 
-1799 AGCGR
+1799 
-1804 RAARNRCRRTPHK
+1804 K
-1817 GHYGDIDFGYD
+1817 
-1828 VLVRRERCRADI
+1828 E
-1840 AISEQRGGVKGV
+1840 
-1852 RHLDD
+1852 D
-1857 GVARRRDGAA
+1857 GKLYVDE
-1867 ARHPPSVGHR
+1867 
-1877 RVAAGRMDDQ
+1877 D
-1887 TAQPPALRRGICRND
+1887 
-1902 GTEYPPFAR
+1902 
-1911 SAVSLDDAAGR
+1911 
-1922 HGNGFLRPDRLH
+1922 
-1934 RSCHASR
+1934 
-1941 RADALP
+1941 
-1947 RGRPPRAPAGNPSLG
+1947 
-1962 GGGIA
+1962 
-1967 SLRYRFQNVH
+1967 
-1977 FARKCHYRTAGNPD
+1977 
-1991 SRMGGFTQ
+1991 

>member
-17 FQQAVESQAV
+17 FQQTVESQAV

-91 LQQATGTRFEVED
+91 LQQATRTRFEVED

-124 WLAKLFEIIQEQEDK
+124 WLAKLFEIIQEQKDK
-139 GSTSLSICWDLNKY
+139 GSTSLLFCWDINKY

-158 SGIVISPLGSFRLS
+158 NGIVISPLGSFRLS
-172 EVIRR
+172 EVVRR

-191 IWNNPER
+191 IWNNSER
-198 DARFHRGLAL
+198 DARFHRGMAL

-231 YIISELETAAS
+231 YIISELETTAS

-257 CRLHGCTPVPT
+257 CRLHGCVPVPT
-268 DGIPTYETEF
+268 DGIPPYETEF
-278 AIGYRRGIIN
+278 AIGYRRGIVN
-288 HKVGRI
+288 HKVGKI

-307 DGTLVYYDAAADNW
+307 EGTLVYYDAAADNW
-321 HTVRCTGYSTNG
+321 HTVRCTGYSTDG

-354 YRLYDMGIG
+354 YRLYDMGID

-368 EEPYPVYSCHALCSN
+368 EEPYPVYSCHALCPN

-392 SRLEDLKKLSG
+392 SRLEDLKKLSS

-412 QPIEPENK
+412 QPIEPEKK

-430 DELMKQIDEWHKA
+430 DELMEQIDEWHKA

-457 EAERDFETTSLLARA
+457 EAERDFETTGFLARA

-502 MGYAQYFLNN
+502 MGYAQYFLCN
-512 YREALDYFSKARE
+512 YREALSYFSKARE
-525 LNPED
+525 LEPENGD
-530 EDTLSFIR
+530 ALSFIR
-538 QCNMALPLT
+538 QCNMAMPLT

-567 MNPKSMEEAD
+567 MCPNSMEEAD
-577 AFMEF
+577 AFIEF

-637 FNPGKVGSFAYRVHN
+637 FNPGKVGSFAYRVHD

-771 VGSTCLDSI
+771 VGSTCLSSI

-1123 NVPNQLKEEQLE
+1123 NVPNQLKEDQLE

-1407 GGENTFSEDTK
+1407 GGDNTFSEGTK

-1438 TQEAGSVEF
+1438 TQGAGSVEF

-1545 LFRHGDLVDRVKVED
+1545 LFRHGDLVDRVKAED

-1688 VSSRVLVDGCDVGF
+1688 VSSRVLVVGCEIATCIRQKPFAED
-1702 GCGRGSH
+1702 
-1709 SRRRRMG
+1709 MG
-1716 GPDGRRLPADYGEN
+1716 WDSGWLF
-1730 RTEHTADKGGCGS
+1730 
-1743 AGRGGAIGQRLAD
+1743 LAD
-1756 ADIVPQSAGRP
+1756 GDEDNDECRYEYCDLNTICNYSPDVMQYLDFPYDT
-1767 LRAGHQLGCK
+1767 
-1777 PRRGARGAGR
+1777 
-1787 RRLVDR
+1787 RLVR
-1793 HRRSGL
+1793 
-1799 AGCGR
+1799 
-1804 RAARNRCRRTPHK
+1804 K
-1817 GHYGDIDFGYD
+1817 
-1828 VLVRRERCRADI
+1828 E
-1840 AISEQRGGVKGV
+1840 
-1852 RHLDD
+1852 D
-1857 GVARRRDGAA
+1857 GKLYVD
-1867 ARHPPSVGHR
+1867 
-1877 RVAAGRMDDQ
+1877 
-1887 TAQPPALRRGICRND
+1887 
-1902 GTEYPPFAR
+1902 EE
-1911 SAVSLDDAAGR
+1911 
-1922 HGNGFLRPDRLH
+1922 
-1934 RSCHASR
+1934 
-1941 RADALP
+1941 
-1947 RGRPPRAPAGNPSLG
+1947 
-1962 GGGIA
+1962 
-1967 SLRYRFQNVH
+1967 
-1977 FARKCHYRTAGNPD
+1977 
-1991 SRMGGFTQ
+1991 